1 MPDNRYYYFKDAKG
15 NRHTVNKAAFDN
27 DREGFAKAFPGAR
40 MEVIDRKT
48 GRRGDVDVKDAG
60 RVGDFGAHLFTG
72 QTVGR
77 EKYQPKTSLGKA
89 AQSVAQEKWGG
100 KESELVKGLREADA
114 LKRRDEEQMPIDYTK
129 PGAVK
134 QMVKQTRERQNVA
147 GQNVEQAGRQFTN
160 RERDRRNAPAF
171 DLGNEDV
178 NNSLVKTRGQLE
190 DEVEKSANNI
200 VAQSNGIGGMLDN
213 TIGDVF
219 GKVDKEAIDAF
230 RNTQAGGFDD
240 LGSSALA
247 NLYKRIDPEKVF
259 KELNTNVEKN
269 ISQWLTNPSVI
280 SQIDNAINESG
291 ISKEAY
297 VNNILVPQIMKRMN
311 EKFDQT
317 ELSRNMDKGMAQYYL
332 NGLGSNLTGTLMDI
346 LLKTKGTREYEA
358 RASAMTEEGLNPD
371 VNPNM
376 ADRVIRQT
384 VGFFGDTS
392 VFGPLGKAGAAV
404 TGKIFGNGV
413 AQTAR
418 IANSTLG
425 GRIARM
431 AGSGM
436 VSQGVTGVLY
446 GSTNAAVQ
454 NYSTGDDTS
463 IGNTV
468 KLMAMGG
475 LSEGAS
481 WATMGG
487 IGGAVGAGIYN
498 VSGVKRIPAKA
509 FQLAMEGI
517 GMHMGGNVAKTIEG
531 HDTDWLSVE
540 GNLEA
545 CANVVALKLTHARLP
560 KRQEKDG
567 VKESYLDVVA
577 RNIKSLMTSD
587 GQRAAFGGYTFTNEE
602 KEQLFGSA
610 SAPKRNESIYG
621 YDVHDNPLTRKESL
635 TSWAMRAKKTAAKG
649 KGEKDTDAE
658 FVKTAYDEIMADNTI
673 PWDTKAKFSALVMGT
688 VPSER
693 PMMENCRIEGGSVNE
708 YSKNGEL
715 LSKNSFKSIDERNS
729 IIYSLNL
736 KREDQRLSNAYG
748 AAQIKDEKTAQ
759 TTLEAVAEANG
770 MTAEQLKTA
779 MDKQPLRRSEEEQN
793 ACVALRKAY
802 EDEQFVPGTLH
813 AEQSNTEG
821 KDVVEENGLGTETPN
836 NEAVAEVL
844 GDLTKAEDALQTAM
858 DGNDVL
864 KEEYER
870 MQKAGMSNPQ
880 IYMELFNSGLTQEQL
895 APLADY
901 INALSKAQGMFKG
914 TQDKI
919 VETTQKHVGQWSYK
933 DELNGEKQNGEQMLF
948 VKDNK
953 GRVLIVGAGDVAFD
967 NEGRARE
974 SVGDM
979 LSVLDPATME
989 MDFVS
994 KKDVQLD
1001 HTEKTEDYAKNYQTM
1016 LEVKNS
1022 EVYAQNE
1029 QQKQMEKKPE
1039 NLPKGRKQVVR
1050 SLSLLDK
1057 VSSPKDKLNEIR
1069 RIEQNVELGEKGA
1082 ITPEEQAHVDEVLAE
1097 LKEQGY
1103 EMDNEGI
1110 VGSEFRN
1117 NGRNDIIV
1125 DNASVIEPGDPRY
1138 DKLEDGQTV
1147 IDKIIKPKILKD
1159 GKIYQPATV
1168 TIMFRADTS
1177 VSERLYE
1184 AKRELAGML
1193 KADES
1198 NEIVQRKIAE
1208 TKAEIAELEKKKA
1221 EELASKPQQNP
1232 TNAGYEIAKTLK
1244 EKIGG
1249 SLSEEEATNLV
1260 GEMESRAEEAHDMPL
1275 TPENWEAEFGEDG
1288 KVQTPL
1294 GEVKMGKNQLVK
1306 LFERGRSKEFGMIKP
1321 TLSDPDVVIEVP
1333 SEAKDGKAERD
1344 TSLLFIKTFK
1354 KPNGEKVYYFKSVT
1368 IKKDG
1373 IEISISS
1380 HYDRRKRVEEALK
1393 NGKLL
1398 YLKQGDAQTEQ
1409 SQLPV
1414 SGTTFRE
1421 IIAGL
1426 NGKDSNN
1433 SANGNG
1439 NNETLTFADGSPVPM
1454 KKDSKNR
1461 DTADYSQMTPEQGA
1475 EWIKTRFGEN
1485 ADGFVDGRIKRAE
1498 KAVKAAEKIKVD
1510 LSGEEEDVAEAL
1522 AARKTAI
1529 ESAEK
1534 ELNYFTAVKN
1544 VMKQVEAAEAAAGG
1558 EGATGNRYEQW
1569 RKDGYHIGEGGVR
1582 YDRQKKED
1590 MTGVYGKD
1598 VKVDFTPTVGV
1609 NGRAKVVEV
1618 DSVQA
1623 SHVNGQVNPMHF
1635 GPDWQP
1641 KDRTDDAS
1649 KAGQDQ
1655 ALKNFDPEKI
1665 TGDGNAFIGSSPSVN
1680 ERHEAIQGNN
1690 RVEILRRLYDEQPE
1704 KAAQYKQWLIDH
1716 AEEYGLDAA
1725 EIAKMKKPILVNEL
1739 PVDDAKALELGQ
1751 YRASDFESGGKEL
1764 PRTSVVINRLGD
1776 KMQNVANIML
1786 RQGTLPEDAKMSDL
1800 VSQNATKVLDYL
1812 VKEGVVSATEEQ
1824 TLRKDSTAMRQ
1835 WMGELLKT
1843 GLFEGDKETEAAFNQ
1858 LPDNARRAVLATY
1871 LRDAKSGDE
1880 AKIKRSL
1887 QRSFEAYSRM
1897 MNNPAFVNAKN
1908 VEEARAA
1915 VSAEIE
1921 KGNNSL
1927 FGEEPIRELFSNFE
1941 LELAALYKGLKDQKT
1956 LTGLLNKYFDAV
1968 QGDKV
1973 SNRQLEIGEEPR
1985 DAISKEEALKEVFGL
2000 HESKPAETQN
2010 QVDKAV
2016 KNIATEITKKTGI
2029 EVVTDEKEAEEV
2041 IRESEETDSDLKYH
2055 KETDEATLEE
2065 LENGETVKVYRAMQ
2079 VIDGKLY
2086 PPMAAAVNGKRV
2098 EANEL
2103 GTWIRADENP
2113 DLAIPDIDPKTKE
2126 QKVDKKTGELKWKF
2140 KLDKGGKDA
2149 TGKKATD
2156 IPAAYNPYWHTSRS
2170 PLNDQF
2176 KSAWIRPNIV
2186 VVECEVPVSELSS
2199 GYRAERAKDAVG
2211 EVDWK
2216 SGVVSGEVYKQ
2227 TGRAR
2232 KVILSRWCKPVRV
2245 LSDAEVAQRAKE
2257 FVGDAKV
2264 EIPENV
2270 LTPRQRIE
2278 FEKAGFKIGAPEKG
2292 VKKSDQI
2299 LEALKRG
2306 LQIDNEIKEHR
2317 SRWAGGEVVGMK
2329 QLPDKL
2335 HTDPDMLWNEISQ
2348 YHGDYI
2354 TRKLEKV
2361 PEDGT
2366 VKFFSAHDGKWYF
2379 YSVDKNHTITLF
2391 DAVEA
2396 SRENYELFKDKLKK
2410 YGFDGTTKAVRE
2422 DMQETG
2428 YTGRT
2433 NSDKL
2438 ESFIRPGLERGDR
2451 LGNGRSWRESGADRR
2466 GMAGETDGTQLEGNS
2481 EKQGEVKYFRTANG
2495 EVYGFTD
2502 GEKIY
2507 LDTRKMKPETP
2518 LHEYAHLWCDM
2529 LRKVNPKEWENVKK
2543 LFDKVEG
2550 LKEEVKKLYPELEGD
2565 ALYEEMITTYS
2576 GREGTK
2582 KLEDVVRKL
2591 AAEEGKSVT
2600 ESAKAQGF
2608 LAKVKEALTKY
2619 WKGVAD
2625 VLGIHF
2631 TTAEEVADKV
2641 LADWA
2646 KGVDPLESEEG
2657 RVKSEESDTKVEG
2670 EKPPKTNPLAWMA
2683 HTAEMFKDEQVQKA
2697 REELTA
2703 AKESGDA
2710 SDIKRATEE
2719 LKGLMD
2725 AKLRGNG
2732 IGLVERRRIIGRE
2745 IGKILGEEAGKAEAE
2760 KIDKPWA
2767 DMEFDEQVA
2776 ETEKKPL
2783 DADEIKNSDCDGV
2796 DKANAVAYLN
2806 GDKNIINTLSY
2817 LTVYDNVRNRE
2828 RDSVPS
2834 SGTEDGT
2841 QLDAADNAGGEGL
2854 GRTDSR
2860 PQGVDSGQLGRTEG
2874 DGNPERGESVQ
2885 SGERV
2890 SGGESGE
2897 VHATAAVGEQGG
2909 EQVHGGASGVEPV
2922 SAGGAKPRGSRGV
2935 RGEGRDVRE
2944 RGNEGSGNFSDEKAG
2959 EATGGRGI
2967 DSRNLSTVE
2976 QIDKEISD
2984 TQSLVDDLFNSLFD
2998 GRTKGSIISD
3008 RTNAS
3013 IIPLASDHLLGK
3025 LGINKQKMAVYKQLI
3040 PALTKLGYLHIK
3052 KGVVKLNDWID
3063 AMKGSFGGHLTKLG
3077 LSDEEVYDYIKNMWN
3092 SNIEVDGVTHKLS
3105 EWASILGTERMK
3117 KEIATP
3123 NAEKYKR
3130 QVAAEPIKVKVG
3142 DIKNIEE
3149 TLPFLL
3155 PQQHEDVLRA
3165 ETQFFGNE
3173 HADREHAY
3181 GKGYMFTNGTGT
3193 GKTYTGLGIAKR
3205 LVKQGKGR
3213 ILIVTPSQKK
3223 VSDWIKDGHNLNMEI
3238 RDLDSI
3244 AKERGT
3250 TATTE
3255 SGEGVVITTF
3265 ANFGVNKKL
3274 LETKWDAV
3282 IYDESHR
3289 IMENKNGA
3297 ETARSMQHYMMTNR
3311 SENHCFLRL
3320 QETNKDYQKM
3330 KDLGEQFDAE
3340 RGKEV
3345 KRIQDEYKASHPS
3358 ATNRDVTYATSRM
3371 LPKEIQNFTPG
3382 DYASFPKLGKIHG
3395 EYKKAF
3401 SHYVN
3406 EVKPKLEAQAKNEW
3420 KDTKTIFLSATPFN
3434 TRENLDYVEGY
3445 IFKYPESDERGMS
3458 GRTQFYLN
3466 HFGAAYK
3473 YRYHRLE
3480 QSTSNPEAVAK
3491 QEIAFSDYLQDTLGT
3506 MSGRI
3511 IDSPYDYSRDFPTV
3525 SPDHAEQ
3532 FNQAVQD
3539 AVRGHGVLADAYRK
3553 TIGDYTY
3560 GSALFETMK
3569 VANIIERIKAH
3580 LNAGRKVVIFHR
3592 RVETKEPLKP
3602 PFASMLEQANRLIAM
3617 MKPGEEQKKAI
3628 KAVSE
3633 YRKKYADLLEWE
3645 QTLDYSMPREQIAKV
3660 FGKNNV
3666 LFFSGKESS
3675 KVKDKAVDTFND
3687 DDSGKNI
3694 IVIQEASG
3702 KEGISL
3708 HDKTGEHQRVC
3719 ITLALPQSP
3728 ITALQIEGRTYR
3740 IGNKSNAIFEYPIL
3754 GLNSE
3759 MMLFGEKFNNQVST
3773 TENLALGSKARSLRD
3788 SFAKGIL
3795 EHSGIVPIE
3804 QQGVGGKEFDA
3815 PKEQNADP
3823 YDDAVLDYYS
3833 NQKLN
3838 SRNREGVDYFPTP
3851 EPLGY
3856 KMMEWANM
3864 GEGDTVL
3871 EPSAGHGAI
3880 ARYAPK
3886 GNQMVAIEPSQSL
3899 FTKLQLKAGGLGR
3912 KFQNTIFE
3920 NYDISNKHDVVVM
3933 NPPFGTAGATAI
3945 AHLGK
3950 AFKHL
3955 EEGGRVVALIPR
3967 GSTDKKF
3974 EKWIEGEKTAVMRAE
3989 VALPDIVF
3997 KQAGTNVVCRVVVV
4011 DKISNEAMRAKA
4023 GSVEKWDLGGHYD
4036 KIEDFFEDL
4045 RDVEMPDRII
4055 DTNAIMMKKS
4065 KQTAKD
4071 LKELKDVTV
4080 NLNEH
4085 GINVHVR
4092 GDRNDYSIMFD
4103 LGEYNA
4109 EQRKSILSGT
4119 YERFEEYERY
4129 TRDETSQAVIAELK
4143 KLTCKLAGMTEEEMQ
4158 RYLKKKYEGK
4168 GVMYRIEHAA
4178 EVYNK
4183 ANTHYR
4189 MELGNTFS
4197 DSKEHFDA
4205 VRDRAVEEKGIVMP
4219 NLNKEKVKVVEVEK
4233 HGFEG
4238 DSKGAIEEAR
4248 TWAKDNLVTTNKQ
4261 DLPTMR
4267 DGTPYTISKKAVE
4280 KYLSLSAVSKSDD
4293 LGVHLSVLPKLT
4305 DVIHESIEAEIHADY
4320 KKGEDGTRSVE
4331 NGYGEGVLV
4340 HRLYGAV
4347 EIDGKMYRVKTTMQE
4362 FRGGEEN
4369 KPHSY
4374 EVTKIEL
4381 LDSPGKRENP
4391 DRPPL
4396 VSSNNSIDNKIE
4408 LPDTPGTA
4416 VLPDSSPLDTTPS
4429 NSKNITSEGSEKAN
4443 ESDSLPLNSATN
4455 GYISTAKLLQGVEK
4469 SYDSG
4474 KKLLDES
4481 KDLTDGET
4489 LFRKEED
4496 KSGYASLGLSKPT
4509 EPLADGASAHTV
4521 SERIGKAIDKAA
4533 ERTGGKVKMVNSVEE
4548 IENEQVR
4555 KDIENG
4561 KQVTGW
4567 YDEKTGEVHL
4577 YMPNIHDSY
4586 TAEKTIWHETVG
4598 HKGMRGLL
4606 GEKFNDYMRGLWM
4619 DLDNPINAELRAYVK
4634 EKMNMNHLGFYD
4646 AIEEFIAKSAE
4657 DGKGEPG
4664 FWNYIKNKVT
4674 DALHEI
4680 GYRVSPNVKDVK
4692 YMLWLAKNVQKKGN
4706 DPWWKMRADAVKW
4719 KIEHENVSSIIEEN
4733 GMMYD
4738 NNGKKHGLLDLN
4750 KKDFDEATDGRVHY
4764 RTSPMTASKIE
4775 EYNRRLSTKWY
4786 AFKESTVDDM
4796 QSLQEAMQIISGV
4809 KDAYTDIPSAF
4820 NPLLCHNRMG
4830 SMVMQMCERYDREY
4844 TEPLGDAF
4852 KKVVSAM
4859 PGKDGAEQT
4868 RNANLY
4874 FIKKHGLERNRV
4886 LFVRDKIR
4894 EERKVKSEESNSID
4908 TLEAAWNGEK
4918 NDLGQKLRSGQ
4929 IDLREYYRQMDE
4941 WIVQN
4946 IDKDFKAEEHDY
4958 SGMHGIYDVKKG
4970 EEYDDVNVID
4980 EVMSTE
4986 SQLGAEL
4993 VKSFWDA
5000 KKKATDFTIDQ
5011 EYANGFKDKNE
5022 RDHLKEMFDWY
5033 VPLRKFDETVAEDVY
5048 GYISGGDTKNEI
5060 GSVIEKASG
5069 RESLSDVNV
5078 LAQISALAKSSIMN
5092 GGKNV
5097 EKQHFMRF
5105 VEVYEKGDAK
5115 DRIFVEIKP
5124 WVEKHTVDG
5133 NEVWE
5138 EVMPN
5143 IPENS
5148 TQEQINEILNT
5159 FETTMKAK
5167 QAKGEAKIAR
5177 RKSDIGY
5184 KFERS
5189 SDMNQHIVNVYVNG
5203 RVRRFVC
5210 QGNPRAAQ
5218 AINGLLRDS
5227 GTRNWATEKSAKLN
5241 RICAQLNTSLN
5252 PDFISSNLMRDLTFA
5267 SANLTKEGMGY
5278 TWDFCMEYAKNWGS
5292 MVRRKDGNF
5301 DGGYLGMFR
5310 RYKEGRLDTNN
5321 QKERWFKEFMDNGG
5335 ETGFV
5340 SLKKYEDIIKEY
5352 ENLVKTGNKD
5362 GDRWLMKK
5370 LKEGGA
5376 LVELAN
5382 EVVENV
5388 ARYSTYCVSR
5398 KRGRSIGK
5406 SIYDAKEV
5414 SSNFNRHG
5422 SGDAV
5427 KSLKTEYDGK
5437 TNTAFRKSV
5446 GWFNSYMKNQTM
5458 FYNAGVQGANLFAK
5472 NIKHAPKTA
5481 AIAFGAMPFGLNIAV
5496 ALLNQLLISQEDE
5509 KKRNGVK
5516 NPYAELPE
5524 WKRRNNLCIYW
5535 GGGKFKTIPMG
5546 IELRAFYGL
5555 GDIAAGYMV
5564 DESLKSDTPIGF
5576 DVIGQMAQLVPA
5588 SDFLGHHSPSSGI
5601 KESLEDVALS
5611 LTPTV
5616 AKPELELA
5624 FNRNWTGRPIYRD
5637 KDYLDRAPRWKSA
5650 YDNTNDVYMTINKW
5664 ANKTFNG
5671 IDDTNEDLKGS
5682 GMMADAADFFTA
5694 PYGLQHIVEGYTGG
5708 TGATIGRTY
5717 QTGKSLVNGVV
5728 SGIKDD
5734 KDFKEGFKKEWKN
5747 VDPNSIPFYRVFN
5760 YTPKEGNDM
5769 QRTKSKWYNYVNEL
5783 EQLKYNKRQLKTNTS
5798 DVVMNIHNAATKYKL
5813 SKTKEGKMLK
5823 IYEAADKYIT
5833 TKNKLLKRAKD
5844 QTVINSINEDINRK
5858 MQEAVADL
5866 DRISDD

>member
-1 MPDNRYYYFKDAKG
+1 MA
-15 NRHTVNKAAFDN
+15 
-27 DREGFAKAFPGAR
+27 
-40 MEVIDRKT
+40 IDRSKLQRMYKLMADNGYTQDYNTFEKKFT
-48 GRRGDVDVKDAG
+48 GDSNYANRKAVYD
-60 RVGDFGAHLFTG
+60 LFTKNG
-72 QTVGR
+72 ADLGGSYEEFMRKLQKPRAT
-77 EKYQPKTSLGKA
+77 KPQQQPKTALGRA
-89 AQSVAQEKWGG
+89 QQSVAQQKWGG
-100 KESELVKGLREADA
+100 YGGAVTPMQNDSELVRGLKNADA
-114 LKRRDEEQMPIDYTK
+114 AQRLQAPVSYTK

-134 QMVKQTRERQNVA
+134 QMVKQTRERQHVV

-171 DLGNEDV
+171 DFGNEDV
-178 NNSLVKTRGQLE
+178 NNNLVKTRGQLE
-190 DEVEKSANNI
+190 KDMEKSGTKLVDDEFSKYI
-200 VAQSNGIGGMLDN
+200 S
-213 TIGDVF
+213 DVF
-219 GKVDKEAIDAF
+219 KKEDEAAFERGQNAALNVIASSPSNAVFNTTRARNEEMSPEKRLSNITNEIESNIHNLFSSPKTAERINAEAARLGVSPDEYIEHTLVPSLMNKVSSDFDKTELKSLLPSGAIETILMH
-230 RNTQAGGFDD
+230 TQNSMTG
-240 LGSSALA
+240 ALA
-247 NLYKRIDPEKVF
+247 SMGLMTK
-259 KELNTNVEKN
+259 
-269 ISQWLTNPSVI
+269 SQRQYGQRALSETLEGNNPKYNPGLGTRVAGS
-280 SQIDNAINESG
+280 
-291 ISKEAY
+291 
-297 VNNILVPQIMKRMN
+297 
-311 EKFDQT
+311 T
-317 ELSRNMDKGMAQYYL
+317 LSFMMDMTPIGMAE
-332 NGLGSNLTGTLMDI
+332 
-346 LLKTKGTREYEA
+346 KPA
-358 RASAMTEEGLNPD
+358 
-371 VNPNM
+371 
-376 ADRVIRQT
+376 
-384 VGFFGDTS
+384 
-392 VFGPLGKAGAAV
+392 AAV
-404 TGKIFGNGV
+404 AGKLFGNGV
-413 AQTAR
+413 AQAAR
-418 IANSTLG
+418 IANTSLV
-425 GRIARM
+425 GRIGRM
-431 AGSGM
+431 AAAGA
-436 VSQGVTGVLY
+436 VSQGITGVLY
-446 GSTNAAVQ
+446 NSTNAAVQ

-468 KLMAMGG
+468 KMMAMGG

-487 IGGAVGAGIYN
+487 IGGVVGAGIYN

-517 GMHMGGNVAKTIEG
+517 GMHIGGNVAKTIEG
-531 HDTDWLSVE
+531 HDTDWTSIE

-560 KRQEKDG
+560 KRQSKDG
-567 VKESYLDVVA
+567 VKESYLDMVA
-577 RNIKSLMTSD
+577 RNINGLMTSD

-621 YDVHDNPLTRKESL
+621 YDAHNNPLTRKESL

-649 KGEKDTDAE
+649 KGEELYKDTDAE

-688 VPSER
+688 VPSAR
-693 PMMENCRIEGGSVNE
+693 PMMENCRIEGGSLNE

-729 IIYSLNL
+729 IIYSLNM

-759 TTLEAVAEANG
+759 ATLEAVAEANG
-770 MTAEQLKTA
+770 MTAEQLKAA
-779 MDKQPLRRSEEEQN
+779 MDKQPLRRSDEEQN

-836 NEAVAEVL
+836 NEAASEVL
-844 GDLTKAEDALQTAM
+844 GDLTKTEDALQAAM
-858 DGNDVL
+858 DSNDVL

-933 DELNGEKQNGEQMLF
+933 GELNGEKQNGEQMVF

-967 NEGRARE
+967 GEGRVRD
-974 SVGDM
+974 GDM
-979 LSVLDPATME
+979 LTVYDPATRE
-989 MDFVS
+989 MDFVHA
-994 KKDVQLD
+994 KDVTLER
-1001 HTEKTEDYAKNYQTM
+1001 TASSEEYAKDYQRQ
-1016 LEVKNS
+1016 LEELNS
-1022 EVYAQNE
+1022 TVYAEMQSGGE
-1029 QQKQMEKKPE
+1029 EGQP
-1039 NLPKGRKQVVR
+1039 
-1050 SLSLLDK
+1050 SLTEPAEPTEP
-1057 VSSPKDKLNEIR
+1057 V
-1069 RIEQNVELGEKGA
+1069 GEKET
-1082 ITPEEQAHVDEVLAE
+1082 TP
-1097 LKEQGY
+1097 
-1103 EMDNEGI
+1103 
-1110 VGSEFRN
+1110 
-1117 NGRNDIIV
+1117 
-1125 DNASVIEPGDPRY
+1125 
-1138 DKLEDGQTV
+1138 
-1147 IDKIIKPKILKD
+1147 
-1159 GKIYQPATV
+1159 
-1168 TIMFRADTS
+1168 
-1177 VSERLYE
+1177 
-1184 AKRELAGML
+1184 
-1193 KADES
+1193 
-1198 NEIVQRKIAE
+1198 
-1208 TKAEIAELEKKKA
+1208 
-1221 EELASKPQQNP
+1221 
-1232 TNAGYEIAKTLK
+1232 
-1244 EKIGG
+1244 
-1249 SLSEEEATNLV
+1249 V
-1260 GEMESRAEEAHDMPL
+1260 GEE
-1275 TPENWEAEFGEDG
+1275 
-1288 KVQTPL
+1288 
-1294 GEVKMGKNQLVK
+1294 
-1306 LFERGRSKEFGMIKP
+1306 
-1321 TLSDPDVVIEVP
+1321 
-1333 SEAKDGKAERD
+1333 
-1344 TSLLFIKTFK
+1344 
-1354 KPNGEKVYYFKSVT
+1354 
-1368 IKKDG
+1368 
-1373 IEISISS
+1373 
-1380 HYDRRKRVEEALK
+1380 
-1393 NGKLL
+1393 
-1398 YLKQGDAQTEQ
+1398 
-1409 SQLPV
+1409 PV
-1414 SGTTFRE
+1414 
-1421 IIAGL
+1421 A
-1426 NGKDSNN
+1426 
-1433 SANGNG
+1433 
-1439 NNETLTFADGSPVPM
+1439 TFADGTPVPM
-1454 KKDSKNR
+1454 MKDSKDR
-1461 DTADYSQMTPEQGA
+1461 ETADYSQMTAEQGA

-1498 KAVKAAEKIKVD
+1498 KAVKAAEKMKVD
-1510 LSGEEEDVAEAL
+1510 FSGEEEDVAEAL
-1522 AARKTAI
+1522 ASRKAAI

-1544 VMKQVEAAEAAAGG
+1544 VMKQTKAAESAAGG

-1641 KDRTDDAS
+1641 KDRTDIAS
-1649 KAGQDQ
+1649 KTGQDK
-1655 ALKNFDPEKI
+1655 ALANFDPEKI

-1786 RQGTLPEDAKMSDL
+1786 RQGILPEDAKMSDL

-1871 LRDAKSGDE
+1871 LRDAKSGDA
-1880 AKIKRSL
+1880 AKIKQNL

-1927 FGEEPIRELFSNFE
+1927 FGEEPVRELFSNFE
-1941 LELAALYKGLKDQKT
+1941 LELAVLYKGLKDQKT

-1985 DAISKEEALKEVFGL
+1985 EAISKEEALKEVFGL
-2000 HESKPAETQN
+2000 HESKPAETQR
-2010 QVDKAV
+2010 QVDKAIKIV
-2016 KNIATEITKKTGI
+2016 ATEITKKTGI

-2041 IRESEETDSDLKYH
+2041 LEKSENAIRE
-2055 KETDEATLEE
+2055 
-2065 LENGETVKVYRAMQ
+2065 N
-2079 VIDGKLY
+2079 
-2086 PPMAAAVNGKRV
+2086 
-2098 EANEL
+2098 
-2103 GTWIRADENP
+2103 
-2113 DLAIPDIDPKTKE
+2113 
-2126 QKVDKKTGELKWKF
+2126 
-2140 KLDKGGKDA
+2140 
-2149 TGKKATD
+2149 
-2156 IPAAYNPYWHTSRS
+2156 
-2170 PLNDQF
+2170 
-2176 KSAWIRPNIV
+2176 
-2186 VVECEVPVSELSS
+2186 
-2199 GYRAERAKDAVG
+2199 
-2211 EVDWK
+2211 
-2216 SGVVSGEVYKQ
+2216 
-2227 TGRAR
+2227 
-2232 KVILSRWCKPVRV
+2232 
-2245 LSDAEVAQRAKE
+2245 
-2257 FVGDAKV
+2257 
-2264 EIPENV
+2264 
-2270 LTPRQRIE
+2270 
-2278 FEKAGFKIGAPEKG
+2278 
-2292 VKKSDQI
+2292 
-2299 LEALKRG
+2299 
-2306 LQIDNEIKEHR
+2306 R

-2410 YGFDGTTKAVRE
+2410 YGFDGNTKTVR
-2422 DMQETG
+2422 DGMQEVG

-2433 NSDKL
+2433 DSDKY
-2438 ESFIRPGLERGDR
+2438 ESFLAAGVQRGDR
-2451 LGNGRSWRESGADRR
+2451 IRAGASERNEYDNRR

-2507 LDTRKMKPETP
+2507 LDTKKMKPETP

-2543 LFDKVEG
+2543 LFDEVEG
-2550 LKEEVKKLYPELEGD
+2550 LKEEVQKLYPELKDD

-2591 AAEEGKSVT
+2591 AAEDGKSVT

-2608 LAKVKEALTKY
+2608 LEKVKEALTKY

-2646 KGVDPLESEEG
+2646 KGVDPRESEEG
-2657 RVKSEESDTKVEG
+2657 KGKSEESYTKVEG
-2670 EKPPKTNPLAWMA
+2670 NEPSEASLGLPKPLGENGAAEQEGVEPSKTNPLAWLA

-2697 REELTA
+2697 KDGLVK

-2710 SDIKRATEE
+2710 EEIKRATADMKQAMET
-2719 LKGLMD
+2719 
-2725 AKLRGNG
+2725 KLRGNG

-2760 KIDKPWA
+2760 KIDKPW
-2767 DMEFDEQVA
+2767 EQMDLEEREAVSSKNPLT
-2776 ETEKKPL
+2776 ETEINELTSEENRELIPAAL
-2783 DADEIKNSDCDGV
+2783 
-2796 DKANAVAYLN
+2796 AYLR
-2806 GDKNIINTLSY
+2806 GDKGNIINAISY
-2817 LTVYDNVRNRE
+2817 FKIWNDVRSRHENVPDN
-2828 RDSVPS
+2828 
-2834 SGTEDGT
+2834 SGAKDGT
-2841 QLDAADNAGGEGL
+2841 QLDAPNTGGSQELGL
-2854 GRTDSR
+2854 GRGRESGR
-2860 PQGVDSGQLGRTEG
+2860 PDEPVDRGA
-2874 DGNPERGESVQ
+2874 GNEAAP
-2885 SGERV
+2885 GERN
-2890 SGGESGE
+2890 SREGNQNDTTLS
-2897 VHATAAVGEQGG
+2897 AGEQGNKQG
-2909 EQVHGGASGVEPV
+2909 EGNTSRMGTVPA
-2922 SAGGAKPRGSRGV
+2922 RGSDTRG
-2935 RGEGRDVRE
+2935 GGRL
-2944 RGNEGSGNFSDEKAG
+2944 GNEGNVPKRGGQGGGNRPLDPNAGRKPTAKQGTHFPDSTSERLKQERAEYEQKKKDFWERWKKAG
-2959 EATGGRGI
+2959 QGYMKISLTPFKAL
-2967 DSRNLSTVE
+2967 NLSPE
-2976 QIDKEISD
+2976 QIEMLPELFKMHLNGAVLKIKEGIYK
-2984 TQSLVDDLFNSLFD
+2984 FNEWKAAMRAEEGEEL
-2998 GRTKGSIISD
+2998 
-3008 RTNAS
+3008 
-3013 IIPLASDHLLGK
+3013 
-3025 LGINKQKMAVYKQLI
+3025 KMI
-3040 PALTKLGYLHIK
+3040 
-3052 KGVVKLNDWID
+3052 
-3063 AMKGSFGGHLTKLG
+3063 G
-3077 LSDEEVYDYIKNMWN
+3077 LSDDDIDRFIEDYWN
-3092 SNIEVDGVTHKLS
+3092 TPYQMDGETHTIGEWAGIHGNEKLRNKLS
-3105 EWASILGTERMK
+3105 EPL
-3117 KEIATP
+3117 
-3123 NAEKYKR
+3123 NDKYQR
-3130 QVAAEPIKVKVG
+3130 QVDAEPIKVKIG
-3142 DIKNIEE
+3142 DKKNIEE
-3149 TLPFLL
+3149 TLPYLL
-3155 PQQHEDVLRA
+3155 PQQQEDVLRA

-3193 GKTYTGLGIAKR
+3193 GKTFTGLGVAKR

-3223 VSDWIKDGHNLNMEI
+3223 VSDWIKDGRNLNMEI

-3289 IMENKNGA
+3289 IMENKNGT
-3297 ETARSMQHYMMTNR
+3297 ETARSMQHYMVTNR

-3330 KDLGEQFDAE
+3330 KSLGERFDAE

-3358 ATNRDVTYATSRM
+3358 ATPRDVAYATSRM
-3371 LPKEIQNFTPG
+3371 LPKERNGFTPG
-3382 DYASFPKLGKIHG
+3382 DYASFPKLGKIHA
-3395 EYKKAF
+3395 EFVKAL
-3401 SHYVN
+3401 SHYTN
-3406 EVKPKLEAQAKNEW
+3406 EVEPKLKAQAKNEW

-3434 TRENLDYVEGY
+3434 TRENLDYAEGY
-3445 IFKYPESDERGMS
+3445 IFKYPEVEKGGRIS
-3458 GRTQFYLN
+3458 GRTQFYLD

-3473 YRYHRLE
+3473 FRYNRLE

-3491 QEIAFSDYLQDTLGT
+3491 QEIEFSDYLQHTLGT

-3525 SPDHAEQ
+3525 SPDHAEE

-3539 AVRGHGVLADAYRK
+3539 AVRGHGVLADAYRR
-3553 TIGDYTY
+3553 TIGDYNY

-3580 LNAGRKVVIFHR
+3580 LDAGRKVVIFHR

-3602 PFASMLEQANRLIAM
+3602 PFASMLEQANRSIAL

-3628 KAVSE
+3628 QAVKDF
-3633 YRKKYADLLEWE
+3633 RKKYADLLEWE

-3660 FGKNNV
+3660 FGKDKV
-3666 LFFSGKESS
+3666 LFFSGKEST
-3675 KVKDKAVDTFND
+3675 KAKDKAVDTFNS

-3708 HDKTGEHQRVC
+3708 HDTTGKHQRVC

-3759 MMLFGEKFNNQVST
+3759 MMLFGQKFNNQVST
-3773 TENLALGSKARSLRD
+3773 TENLALGSQARSLRD
-3788 SFAKGIL
+3788 SFANGIL
-3795 EHSGIVPIE
+3795 EHSGVVPID

-3815 PKEQNADP
+3815 PKDQSTDGFDN
-3823 YDDAVLDYYS
+3823 AVLDYYS

-3920 NYDISNKHDVVVM
+3920 NYDISNKHDVVVT

-3989 VALPDIVF
+3989 VELPDIVF

-4065 KQTAKD
+4065 KQTVKD
-4071 LKELKDVTV
+4071 LKELKNVTV
-4080 NLNEH
+4080 DFNEG
-4085 GINVHVR
+4085 GINVRVR
-4092 GDRNDYSIMFD
+4092 GDWNDYSIPFD
-4103 LGEYNA
+4103 MDGYSA
-4109 EQRKSILSGT
+4109 EQKKKFLAST
-4119 YERFEEYERY
+4119 YETFEQQERQ
-4129 TRDETSQAVIAELK
+4129 TRNETSQAVLAELK
-4143 KLTCKLAGMTEEEMQ
+4143 KLTCKLADMTEEEMQ

-4205 VRDRAVEEKGIVMP
+4205 VRDRAVKEKGIVMP

-4233 HGFEG
+4233 HGFG
-4238 DSKGAIEEAR
+4238 SKERETLNNAKAWAIS
-4248 TWAKDNLVTTNKQ
+4248 NLVTTGKQ
-4261 DLPTMR
+4261 ELPTMR
-4267 DGTPYTISKKAVE
+4267 DGTTYTISKKAID
-4280 KYLSLSAVSKSDD
+4280 KYLSESAVKKSENLDT
-4293 LGVHLSVLPKLT
+4293 HLSVLSKLK
-4305 DVIHESIEAEIHADY
+4305 DVIHESIEAEIHPDY
-4320 KKGEDGTRSVE
+4320 KKGEDGLRSVE

-4347 EIDGKMYRVKTTMQE
+4347 EIGGKMYRVKTTMQE

-4391 DRPPL
+4391 DRPP
-4396 VSSNNSIDNKIE
+4396 SDAPNNSID
-4408 LPDTPGTA
+4408 
-4416 VLPDSSPLDTTPS
+4416 
-4429 NSKNITSEGSEKAN
+4429 
-4443 ESDSLPLNSATN
+4443 
-4455 GYISTAKLLQGVEK
+4455 TAKLLQGVEK

-4481 KDLTDGET
+4481 KNLTDGET
-4489 LFRKEED
+4489 FFRKESD
-4496 KSGYASLGLSKPT
+4496 KSGYVSLGLSKPT
-4509 EPLADGASAHTV
+4509 EPVAEGASAPSV
-4521 SERIGKAIDKAA
+4521 SERIGKAIDKAVKQ
-4533 ERTGGKVKMVNSVEE
+4533 TGGKVKMVNSVEE
-4548 IENEQVR
+4548 IGNEEVR
-4555 KDIENG
+4555 RDIENG

-4586 TAEKTIWHETVG
+4586 TAEKTVWHETVG

-4606 GEKFNDYMRGLWM
+4606 GDKFNDYMRDLWM

-4646 AIEEFIAKSAE
+4646 AIEEFIAESAE
-4657 DGKGEPG
+4657 KGKGEPG

-4680 GYRVSPNVKDVK
+4680 GYRISPNVKDVK

-4719 KIEHENVSSIIEEN
+4719 KIEHENVSSVIEEN

-4750 KKDFDEATDGRVHY
+4750 KKDFDEATDGHVHY

-4820 NPLLCHNRMG
+4820 NPLQCHNRMG

-4844 TEPLGDAF
+4844 TAPLGDTF

-4886 LFVRDKIR
+4886 LFVRDWFRKM
-4894 EERKVKSEESNSID
+4894 ETTEGADAEGLDNLDKAWKGERS
-4908 TLEAAWNGEK
+4908 
-4918 NDLGQKLRSGQ
+4918 DLRRALDSGQ

-4946 IDKDFKAEEHDY
+4946 LDKDFKAEEHDY

-4970 EEYDDVNVID
+4970 EEYDDANVID

-4986 SQLGAEL
+4986 SQLGADL

-5078 LAQISALAKSSIMN
+5078 LAQISALAKSSIIN

-5105 VEVYEKGDAK
+5105 VQVYEKGDAK

-5241 RICAQLNTSLN
+5241 RICAQLNTSIN

-5427 KSLKTEYDGK
+5427 KSLKTEHDGK

-5734 KDFKEGFKKEWKN
+5734 KGFKEGFKKEWKN

-5833 TKNKLLKRAKD
+5833 AKNKLLKRAKD

-5866 DRISDD
+5866 DRIED

>member
-72 QTVGR
+72 QTVRR

-129 PGAVK
+129 PDAMK
-134 QMVKQTRERQNVA
+134 QMLGRTHREQQTLDRRI
-147 GQNVEQAGRQFTN
+147 EQAGREAGKEVMKPL
-160 RERDRRNAPAF
+160 REKEARLKTPVVDTGDANVNAHVINTQEQAERQLVESGLEF
-171 DLGNEDV
+171 ANKHLDDYVSDNILNEF
-178 NNSLVKTRGQLE
+178 KTATAKGAAAESALSKASPFAYMAAGKAYNEALDPDKLLKHLQEKANADIAKVLSQPKMQE
-190 DEVEKSANNI
+190 EIGLKAAAYGISPEEYVEKSLIPGLQAKL
-200 VAQSNGIGGMLDN
+200 AAD
-213 TIGDVF
+213 F
-219 GKVDKEAIDAF
+219 DK
-230 RNTQAGGFDD
+230 
-240 LGSSALA
+240 S
-247 NLYKRIDPEKVF
+247 
-259 KELNTNVEKN
+259 
-269 ISQWLTNPSVI
+269 
-280 SQIDNAINESG
+280 
-291 ISKEAY
+291 
-297 VNNILVPQIMKRMN
+297 
-311 EKFDQT
+311 
-317 ELSRNMDKGMAQYYL
+317 ELSRSMPKSTAEYILRGVNESMLGTIMSMGMTSKKQRQYAQQV
-332 NGLGSNLTGTLMDI
+332 M
-346 LLKTKGTREYEA
+346 
-358 RASAMTEEGLNPD
+358 AMTDNGENPD
-371 VNPNM
+371 VNPGM
-376 ADRVIRQT
+376 AARVARGT
-384 VGFFGDTS
+384 LGFVADAP
-392 VFGPLGKAGAAV
+392 VFGAAGKAGAAV
-404 TGKIFGNGV
+404 AGKVFGNGV

-418 IANSTLG
+418 IANSTIG

-468 KLMAMGG
+468 KVMAMGG

-517 GMHMGGNVAKTIEG
+517 GMHIGGNVAKTIEG
-531 HDTDWLSVE
+531 HDTDWTSIE

-560 KRQEKDG
+560 KRQSKDG
-567 VKESYLDVVA
+567 IKESYLDMVA
-577 RNIKSLMTSD
+577 RNINGLMTSD
-587 GQRAAFGGYTFTNEE
+587 GQRAAFGGYAFTNEE

-621 YDVHDNPLTRKESL
+621 YDAHNNPLTRKESL

-649 KGEKDTDAE
+649 KGEESYKDTDAE

-688 VPSER
+688 VPSAR
-693 PMMENCRIEGGSVNE
+693 PMMENCRIEGNSVNE

-729 IIYSLNL
+729 IIYSLNM

-759 TTLEAVAEANG
+759 ATLEAVAEANG
-770 MTAEQLKTA
+770 MTAEQLKAA
-779 MDKQPLRRSEEEQN
+779 MDKQPLRRSDEEQN

-836 NEAVAEVL
+836 NEAVAKVL
-844 GDLTKAEDALQTAM
+844 GDLTKTEDALQAAM

-919 VETTQKHVGQWSYK
+919 VETTQKYVGQWSYK
-933 DELNGEKQNGEQMLF
+933 GELNGEKQNGEQMVF

-967 NEGRARE
+967 GEGRVRD
-974 SVGDM
+974 GDM
-979 LSVLDPATME
+979 LTVYDPATRE
-989 MDFVS
+989 MDFVHA
-994 KKDVQLD
+994 KDVTLER
-1001 HTEKTEDYAKNYQTM
+1001 TTSSEEYAKDYQRQ
-1016 LEVKNS
+1016 LEELNS
-1022 EVYAQNE
+1022 TVYAEMQQQDGKPNE
-1029 QQKQMEKKPE
+1029 A
-1039 NLPKGRKQVVR
+1039 
-1050 SLSLLDK
+1050 SLSQTK
-1057 VSSPKDKLNEIR
+1057 PG
-1069 RIEQNVELGEKGA
+1069 EQPVGEEGNDASLGLTKPTKPVGEKET
-1082 ITPEEQAHVDEVLAE
+1082 TP
-1097 LKEQGY
+1097 
-1103 EMDNEGI
+1103 
-1110 VGSEFRN
+1110 
-1117 NGRNDIIV
+1117 
-1125 DNASVIEPGDPRY
+1125 
-1138 DKLEDGQTV
+1138 
-1147 IDKIIKPKILKD
+1147 
-1159 GKIYQPATV
+1159 
-1168 TIMFRADTS
+1168 
-1177 VSERLYE
+1177 
-1184 AKRELAGML
+1184 
-1193 KADES
+1193 
-1198 NEIVQRKIAE
+1198 
-1208 TKAEIAELEKKKA
+1208 
-1221 EELASKPQQNP
+1221 
-1232 TNAGYEIAKTLK
+1232 
-1244 EKIGG
+1244 
-1249 SLSEEEATNLV
+1249 V
-1260 GEMESRAEEAHDMPL
+1260 GEEPVA
-1275 TPENWEAEFGEDG
+1275 
-1288 KVQTPL
+1288 
-1294 GEVKMGKNQLVK
+1294 
-1306 LFERGRSKEFGMIKP
+1306 
-1321 TLSDPDVVIEVP
+1321 TL
-1333 SEAKDGKAERD
+1333 
-1344 TSLLFIKTFK
+1344 
-1354 KPNGEKVYYFKSVT
+1354 
-1368 IKKDG
+1368 
-1373 IEISISS
+1373 
-1380 HYDRRKRVEEALK
+1380 
-1393 NGKLL
+1393 
-1398 YLKQGDAQTEQ
+1398 
-1409 SQLPV
+1409 
-1414 SGTTFRE
+1414 
-1421 IIAGL
+1421 
-1426 NGKDSNN
+1426 
-1433 SANGNG
+1433 
-1439 NNETLTFADGSPVPM
+1439 ADGTPVPM
-1454 KKDSKNR
+1454 MKDSKGR
-1461 DTADYSQMTPEQGA
+1461 ETADYSQMTPEQGA
-1475 EWIKTRFGEN
+1475 EWMSSQFGEN
-1485 ADGFVDGRIKRAE
+1485 AEAAVDGQIKRAE
-1498 KAVKAAEKIKVD
+1498 KTLKDAEKIKVD
-1510 LSGEEEDVAEAL
+1510 YTGDLNDAKEAEAQKTMAVD
-1522 AARKTAI
+1522 AAK
-1529 ESAEK
+1529 K
-1534 ELNYFTAVKN
+1534 ELELYTNIKKAMTEKKVK
-1544 VMKQVEAAEAAAGG
+1544 AGMEKVSSVGSVG
-1558 EGATGNRYEQW
+1558 EVGSVGS
-1569 RKDGYHIGEGGVR
+1569 
-1582 YDRQKKED
+1582 
-1590 MTGVYGKD
+1590 
-1598 VKVDFTPTVGV
+1598 VGV
-1609 NGRAKVVEV
+1609 AR
-1618 DSVQA
+1618 
-1623 SHVNGQVNPMHF
+1623 
-1635 GPDWQP
+1635 
-1641 KDRTDDAS
+1641 
-1649 KAGQDQ
+1649 
-1655 ALKNFDPEKI
+1655 EK
-1665 TGDGNAFIGSSPSVN
+1665 
-1680 ERHEAIQGNN
+1680 
-1690 RVEILRRLYDEQPE
+1690 
-1704 KAAQYKQWLIDH
+1704 
-1716 AEEYGLDAA
+1716 
-1725 EIAKMKKPILVNEL
+1725 
-1739 PVDDAKALELGQ
+1739 
-1751 YRASDFESGGKEL
+1751 FESGLRVVGNK
-1764 PRTSVVINRLGD
+1764 RTRTLADGSKLRGHYEIVDADSLTPSHNANDGYKKSEGFPVNEEGMTINDRDYENDKQAQLVTDMIAMKYDGQAVDQVPVV
-1776 KMQNVANIML
+1776 
-1786 RQGTLPEDAKMSDL
+1786 TSD
-1800 VSQNATKVLDYL
+1800 
-1812 VKEGVVSATEEQ
+1812 GIVVDGNGRTMAGQ
-1824 TLRKDSTAMRQ
+1824 KA
-1835 WMGELLKT
+1835 
-1843 GLFEGDKETEAAFNQ
+1843 
-1858 LPDNARRAVLATY
+1858 
-1871 LRDAKSGDE
+1871 
-1880 AKIKRSL
+1880 
-1887 QRSFEAYSRM
+1887 
-1897 MNNPAFVNAKN
+1897 AKN
-1908 VEEARAA
+1908 GTD
-1915 VSAEIE
+1915 SAY
-1921 KGNNSL
+1921 L
-1927 FGEEPIRELFSNFE
+1927 
-1941 LELAALYKGLKDQKT
+1941 
-1956 LTGLLNKYFDAV
+1956 
-1968 QGDKV
+1968 
-1973 SNRQLEIGEEPR
+1973 
-1985 DAISKEEALKEVFGL
+1985 EALKENAENYGFTAEQIEQSGIKHPRLVLVSDEPMKYDTATFAKFNKNEKKAQGNTQQAVANSKKLSADEIGTIISEIEGSGSLDAFFNNPSAINSLLTRLVDKGVIGLNEVAGLREGEDKLSAAGKDFVKNLLLGSVFSENTIRMMGADAML
-2000 HESKPAETQN
+2000 KTKALNGIRAVTDNMKLGDYALMKEI
-2010 QVDKAV
+2010 DKAV
-2016 KNIATEITKKTGI
+2016 QLLYEARQGGSGVDAYLRTPAMFGENAADRYDPISQAIALALEGKVEDFRELMMAYNRNAAPYADANQTEMFGERPTKEDFVTEFLKLRNWEDYETRHSSKEGNGDAGSSEGTEPQARGGSEPTEGQREVNKAVKRIATEITKKTGI

-2257 FVGDAKV
+2257 FVGEAKV

-2270 LTPRQRIE
+2270 LTPKQRIE

-2292 VKKSDQI
+2292 VKKSEQI
-2299 LEALKRG
+2299 NEALKRG
-2306 LQIDNEIKEHR
+2306 LQIDNSVKE
-2317 SRWAGGEVVGMK
+2317 
-2329 QLPDKL
+2329 
-2335 HTDPDMLWNEISQ
+2335 
-2348 YHGDYI
+2348 
-2354 TRKLEKV
+2354 
-2361 PEDGT
+2361 
-2366 VKFFSAHDGKWYF
+2366 
-2379 YSVDKNHTITLF
+2379 
-2391 DAVEA
+2391 
-2396 SRENYELFKDKLKK
+2396 
-2410 YGFDGTTKAVRE
+2410 
-2422 DMQETG
+2422 
-2428 YTGRT
+2428 
-2433 NSDKL
+2433 
-2438 ESFIRPGLERGDR
+2438 
-2451 LGNGRSWRESGADRR
+2451 
-2466 GMAGETDGTQLEGNS
+2466 
-2481 EKQGEVKYFRTANG
+2481 FRTAKG

-2529 LRKVNPKEWENVKK
+2529 LRHVNSKEWENVKK

-2550 LKEEVKKLYPELEGD
+2550 LKEEVQKLYPELEGD
-2565 ALYEEMITTYS
+2565 SLYEEMITTYS

-2591 AAEEGKSVT
+2591 AAEDGKSVT

-2608 LAKVKEALTKY
+2608 LEKVKVALTKY

-2646 KGVDPLESEEG
+2646 KGVDPRGSKEANGEGGNKPDYASLGLSEPVDKGGNETLQSLTEPKG
-2657 RVKSEESDTKVEG
+2657 EEPS
-2670 EKPPKTNPLAWMA
+2670 KTNPLAWLA

-2697 REELTA
+2697 KDGLVK

-2710 SDIKRATEE
+2710 EDIKRATADMKQAMET
-2719 LKGLMD
+2719 
-2725 AKLRGNG
+2725 KLRGNG

-2745 IGKILGEEAGKAEAE
+2745 IGKILGEEAGKEEAE
-2760 KIDKPWA
+2760 KIDKPW
-2767 DMEFDEQVA
+2767 EQMDLEEREAVSSKNPLT
-2776 ETEKKPL
+2776 ETEINELTSEENRELIPAAL
-2783 DADEIKNSDCDGV
+2783 
-2796 DKANAVAYLN
+2796 AYLR
-2806 GDKNIINTLSY
+2806 GDKGNIINAISY
-2817 LTVYDNVRNRE
+2817 FKIWNDVRSRHENVPDN
-2828 RDSVPS
+2828 
-2834 SGTEDGT
+2834 SGAKDGT
-2841 QLDAADNAGGEGL
+2841 QLDAPDTGGSQELGL
-2854 GRTDSR
+2854 GRGREGGRPDGPVDRTD
-2860 PQGVDSGQLGRTEG
+2860 GERTT
-2874 DGNPERGESVQ
+2874 
-2885 SGERV
+2885 SGERER
-2890 SGGESGE
+2890 GTSGE
-2897 VHATAAVGEQGG
+2897 NNP
-2909 EQVHGGASGVEPV
+2909 SV
-2922 SAGGAKPRGSRGV
+2922 SAGKPSNDK
-2935 RGEGRDVRE
+2935 GEGNTPGMDAVSAGSTDTRGGGRL
-2944 RGNEGSGNFSDEKAG
+2944 GNEGNVPKREGQGGGNRPLDPNAGRKPTAKQGTHFPDSTSERLKQERAEYEQKKKDFWERWKKAG
-2959 EATGGRGI
+2959 QGYMKISLTPFKAL
-2967 DSRNLSTVE
+2967 NLSPE
-2976 QIDKEISD
+2976 QIEMLPELFKMHLNGAVLKIKEGIYK
-2984 TQSLVDDLFNSLFD
+2984 FNEWKAAMRAEEGEEL
-2998 GRTKGSIISD
+2998 
-3008 RTNAS
+3008 
-3013 IIPLASDHLLGK
+3013 
-3025 LGINKQKMAVYKQLI
+3025 KMI
-3040 PALTKLGYLHIK
+3040 
-3052 KGVVKLNDWID
+3052 
-3063 AMKGSFGGHLTKLG
+3063 G
-3077 LSDEEVYDYIKNMWN
+3077 LSDDDIDRFIEDYWN
-3092 SNIEVDGVTHKLS
+3092 TPYQMDGETHTIGEWAGIHGNEKLRNKLS
-3105 EWASILGTERMK
+3105 EPL
-3117 KEIATP
+3117 
-3123 NAEKYKR
+3123 NDKYQR
-3130 QVAAEPIKVKVG
+3130 QVDAEPIKVKIG
-3142 DIKNIEE
+3142 DKKNIEE
-3149 TLPFLL
+3149 TLPYLL
-3155 PQQHEDVLRA
+3155 PQQQEDVLRA

-3193 GKTYTGLGIAKR
+3193 GKTFTGLGVAKR

-3223 VSDWIKDGHNLNMEI
+3223 VSDWIKDGRNLNMEI

-3289 IMENKNGA
+3289 IMENKNGT
-3297 ETARSMQHYMMTNR
+3297 ETARSMQHYMVTNR

-3330 KDLGEQFDAE
+3330 KSLGERFDAE

-3358 ATNRDVTYATSRM
+3358 ATPRDVAYATSRM
-3371 LPKEIQNFTPG
+3371 LPKERNGFTPG
-3382 DYASFPKLGKIHG
+3382 DYSSFPKLGKIHA
-3395 EYKKAF
+3395 EFVKAL
-3401 SHYVN
+3401 SHYTN
-3406 EVKPKLEAQAKNEW
+3406 EVEPKLKAQAKNEW

-3434 TRENLDYVEGY
+3434 TRENLDYAEGY
-3445 IFKYPESDERGMS
+3445 IFKYPEVEKGGRIS
-3458 GRTQFYLN
+3458 GRTQFYLD

-3473 YRYHRLE
+3473 FRYNRLE

-3491 QEIAFSDYLQDTLGT
+3491 QEIEFSDYLQDTLGT

-3525 SPDHAEQ
+3525 SPDHAEE

-3539 AVRGHGVLADAYRK
+3539 AVRGHGVLADAYRR
-3553 TIGDYTY
+3553 TIGDYNY

-3580 LNAGRKVVIFHR
+3580 LDAGRKVVIFHR

-3602 PFASMLEQANRLIAM
+3602 PFAYLLEQANFSIAL

-3628 KAVSE
+3628 QAVKDF
-3633 YRKKYADLLEWE
+3633 RKKYADLLEWE

-3660 FGKNNV
+3660 FGKDKV
-3666 LFFSGKESS
+3666 LFFSGKEST
-3675 KVKDKAVDTFND
+3675 KVKDKAVDTFNS

-3708 HDKTGEHQRVC
+3708 HDTTGKHQRVC

-3759 MMLFGEKFNNQVST
+3759 MMLFGQKFNNQVST
-3773 TENLALGSKARSLRD
+3773 TENLALGSQARSLRD
-3788 SFAKGIL
+3788 SFANGIL
-3795 EHSGIVPIE
+3795 EHSGVVPID

-3815 PKEQNADP
+3815 PKEQSTDGFDN
-3823 YDDAVLDYYS
+3823 AVLDYYS

-3974 EKWIEGEKTAVMRAE
+3974 EKWIKGEKTAVMRAE
-3989 VALPDIVF
+3989 VELPDIVF

-4065 KQTAKD
+4065 KQTVKD
-4071 LKELKDVTV
+4071 LKELKDARVDF
-4080 NLNEH
+4080 NEG
-4085 GINVHVR
+4085 GINVRVR
-4092 GDRNDYSIMFD
+4092 GDWKDYSIPFD
-4103 LGEYNA
+4103 MEGYNA
-4109 EQRKSILSGT
+4109 EQKKKFLAST
-4119 YERFEEYERY
+4119 YETFEQQERQ
-4129 TRDETSQAVIAELK
+4129 TRNETSQAVLAELK
-4143 KLTCKLAGMTEEEMQ
+4143 KLTCKLADMTEEEMQ

-4183 ANTHYR
+4183 A
-4189 MELGNTFS
+4189 
-4197 DSKEHFDA
+4197 
-4205 VRDRAVEEKGIVMP
+4205 KG
-4219 NLNKEKVKVVEVEK
+4219 
-4233 HGFEG
+4233 
-4238 DSKGAIEEAR
+4238 D
-4248 TWAKDNLVTTNKQ
+4248 
-4261 DLPTMR
+4261 
-4267 DGTPYTISKKAVE
+4267 
-4280 KYLSLSAVSKSDD
+4280 
-4293 LGVHLSVLPKLT
+4293 
-4305 DVIHESIEAEIHADY
+4305 
-4320 KKGEDGTRSVE
+4320 
-4331 NGYGEGVLV
+4331 
-4340 HRLYGAV
+4340 
-4347 EIDGKMYRVKTTMQE
+4347 
-4362 FRGGEEN
+4362 
-4369 KPHSY
+4369 
-4374 EVTKIEL
+4374 
-4381 LDSPGKRENP
+4381 
-4391 DRPPL
+4391 
-4396 VSSNNSIDNKIE
+4396 
-4408 LPDTPGTA
+4408 
-4416 VLPDSSPLDTTPS
+4416 
-4429 NSKNITSEGSEKAN
+4429 
-4443 ESDSLPLNSATN
+4443 
-4455 GYISTAKLLQGVEK
+4455 
-4469 SYDSG
+4469 
-4474 KKLLDES
+4474 
-4481 KDLTDGET
+4481 
-4489 LFRKEED
+4489 
-4496 KSGYASLGLSKPT
+4496 ASLGLSKPT
-4509 EPLADGASAHTV
+4509 EPLEGRIAETV
-4521 SERIGKAIDKAA
+4521 EKVSKQ
-4533 ERTGGKVKMVNSVEE
+4533 TGGKVKMVNSVEE
-4548 IENEQVR
+4548 IGNVQVR
-4555 KDIENG
+4555 RDIENG

-4567 YDEKTGEVHL
+4567 YDENTGEVHL

-4586 TAEKTIWHETVG
+4586 TAEKTVWHETVG

-4606 GEKFNDYMRGLWM
+4606 GDKFKDYMRGLWM
-4619 DLDNPINAELRAYVK
+4619 DLDNPVNAELRAYVK
-4634 EKMNMNHLGFYD
+4634 ERMGKDSMGFYD
-4646 AIEEFIAKSAE
+4646 AIEEFIAESAE
-4657 DGKGEPG
+4657 KGKGEPG
-4664 FWNYIKNKVT
+4664 FWNYIKTKVT

-4680 GYRVSPNVKDVK
+4680 GYRISPNVNDVK

-4719 KIEHENVSSIIEEN
+4719 KIEHENDFSITEEN
-4733 GMMYD
+4733 GMLYD

-4830 SMVMQMCERYDREY
+4830 SMVMQMCERYDREC
-4844 TEPLGDAF
+4844 TEPLGDVF

-4894 EERKVKSEESNSID
+4894 EKREVKSEESNSID
-4908 TLEAAWNGEK
+4908 ALEAAWNGEK
-4918 NDLGQKLRSGQ
+4918 SDLGQKLRSGQ

-4970 EEYDDVNVID
+4970 EEYDDANVID

-4986 SQLGAEL
+4986 SQLGADL

-5078 LAQISALAKSSIMN
+5078 LAQISALAKSSIIN

-5105 VEVYEKGDAK
+5105 VEVYEKGDDK

-5133 NEVWE
+5133 KEVWE

-5292 MVRRKDGNF
+5292 MVRRKDGSF

-5535 GGGKFKTIPMG
+5535 GAGKFKTIPMG

-5708 TGATIGRTY
+5708 TGATIGRIY

-5734 KDFKEGFKKEWKN
+5734 KGFKEGFKKEWKN

-5783 EQLKYNKRQLKTNTS
+5783 EQLKYNKRQMKTNTS
-5798 DVVMNIHNAATKYKL
+5798 DVVMNIHNAATKYKF
-5813 SKTKEGKMLK
+5813 SKTKEGKMLR

-5833 TKNKLLKRAKD
+5833 AKNKLLKRAKD
-5844 QTVINSINEDINRK
+5844 QTVINSINVDINRK

>member
-72 QTVGR
+72 QTVRR

-89 AQSVAQEKWGG
+89 AQRVAQKKWGKEESGAEPGYASLGLTKPLGNEPHGASVGLSEPLVEGG
-100 KESELVKGLREADA
+100 KESALVKGLREADA

-129 PGAVK
+129 PSAVK
-134 QMVKQTRERQNVA
+134 QMVGRTHREQQTLDRRI
-147 GQNVEQAGRQFTN
+147 EQAGREAGKEVMKPL
-160 RERDRRNAPAF
+160 REKEARLKTPVVDTGDANVNAHVINTQEQAERQLVESGLEF
-171 DLGNEDV
+171 ANKHLDDYVSDNILNEF
-178 NNSLVKTRGQLE
+178 KTATTKGAAAESVLSKASPFAYMAAGKAYNEALDPDKLLKHLQEKANADIAKVLSQPKMQE
-190 DEVEKSANNI
+190 EIGLKAAAYGISPEEYVEKSLIPGLQAKL
-200 VAQSNGIGGMLDN
+200 ASD
-213 TIGDVF
+213 F
-219 GKVDKEAIDAF
+219 DK
-230 RNTQAGGFDD
+230 
-240 LGSSALA
+240 S
-247 NLYKRIDPEKVF
+247 
-259 KELNTNVEKN
+259 
-269 ISQWLTNPSVI
+269 
-280 SQIDNAINESG
+280 
-291 ISKEAY
+291 
-297 VNNILVPQIMKRMN
+297 
-311 EKFDQT
+311 
-317 ELSRNMDKGMAQYYL
+317 ELSRNMPKSTAEYILRGVNESMLGTIMSMGMTSKKQRQYAQQGMAMTD
-332 NGLGSNLTGTLMDI
+332 NG
-346 LLKTKGTREYEA
+346 E
-358 RASAMTEEGLNPD
+358 NPD
-371 VNPNM
+371 VNPGM
-376 ADRVIRQT
+376 AARVARGT
-384 VGFFGDTS
+384 LGFVADAP
-392 VFGPLGKAGAAV
+392 VFGAAGKVGAAV
-404 TGKIFGNGV
+404 AGKVFGNGV

-436 VSQGVTGVLY
+436 VSQGITGVLY

-468 KLMAMGG
+468 KVMAMGG

-517 GMHMGGNVAKTIEG
+517 GMHIGGNVAKTIEG
-531 HDTDWLSVE
+531 HDTDWTSIE

-560 KRQEKDG
+560 KRQSKDG
-567 VKESYLDVVA
+567 IKESYLDMVA
-577 RNIKSLMTSD
+577 RNINGLMTSD

-621 YDVHDNPLTRKESL
+621 YDAHNNPLTRKESL

-649 KGEKDTDAE
+649 KGEESYKDTDAE

-729 IIYSLNL
+729 IIYSLNM

-759 TTLEAVAEANG
+759 ATLEAVAEANG
-770 MTAEQLKTA
+770 MTAEQLKAA

-836 NEAVAEVL
+836 NEAASEVL
-844 GDLTKAEDALQTAM
+844 GDLTKTEDALQAAM
-858 DGNDVL
+858 DSNDVL

-880 IYMELFNSGLTQEQL
+880 IYMELFNAGLTQEQL

-901 INALSKAQGMFKG
+901 INALSKAQGIFKG

-933 DELNGEKQNGEQMLF
+933 GELNGEKQNGEQMVF
-948 VKDNK
+948 VKDDK

-967 NEGRARE
+967 GEGRVRD
-974 SVGDM
+974 GDM
-979 LSVLDPATME
+979 LTVYDPATRE
-989 MDFVS
+989 MDFVHA
-994 KKDVQLD
+994 KDVTLER
-1001 HTEKTEDYAKNYQTM
+1001 TASSEEYAKDYQRQ
-1016 LEVKNS
+1016 LEELNS
-1022 EVYAQNE
+1022 EVYAEMQQDGKPNE
-1029 QQKQMEKKPE
+1029 A
-1039 NLPKGRKQVVR
+1039 
-1050 SLSLLDK
+1050 SLSQTKPGEQPVGEEGNEALLGLSEPTK
-1057 VSSPKDKLNEIR
+1057 P
-1069 RIEQNVELGEKGA
+1069 LGEKET
-1082 ITPEEQAHVDEVLAE
+1082 TP
-1097 LKEQGY
+1097 
-1103 EMDNEGI
+1103 
-1110 VGSEFRN
+1110 
-1117 NGRNDIIV
+1117 
-1125 DNASVIEPGDPRY
+1125 
-1138 DKLEDGQTV
+1138 
-1147 IDKIIKPKILKD
+1147 
-1159 GKIYQPATV
+1159 
-1168 TIMFRADTS
+1168 
-1177 VSERLYE
+1177 
-1184 AKRELAGML
+1184 
-1193 KADES
+1193 
-1198 NEIVQRKIAE
+1198 
-1208 TKAEIAELEKKKA
+1208 
-1221 EELASKPQQNP
+1221 
-1232 TNAGYEIAKTLK
+1232 
-1244 EKIGG
+1244 
-1249 SLSEEEATNLV
+1249 V
-1260 GEMESRAEEAHDMPL
+1260 GE
-1275 TPENWEAEFGEDG
+1275 
-1288 KVQTPL
+1288 
-1294 GEVKMGKNQLVK
+1294 
-1306 LFERGRSKEFGMIKP
+1306 
-1321 TLSDPDVVIEVP
+1321 
-1333 SEAKDGKAERD
+1333 
-1344 TSLLFIKTFK
+1344 
-1354 KPNGEKVYYFKSVT
+1354 
-1368 IKKDG
+1368 
-1373 IEISISS
+1373 
-1380 HYDRRKRVEEALK
+1380 
-1393 NGKLL
+1393 
-1398 YLKQGDAQTEQ
+1398 
-1409 SQLPV
+1409 
-1414 SGTTFRE
+1414 
-1421 IIAGL
+1421 
-1426 NGKDSNN
+1426 
-1433 SANGNG
+1433 
-1439 NNETLTFADGSPVPM
+1439 ETVATFADGTPVPM
-1454 KKDSKNR
+1454 MKDSKGR
-1461 DTADYSQMTPEQGA
+1461 ETADYSQMTPEQGA
-1475 EWIKTRFGEN
+1475 EWMSSQFGEN
-1485 ADGFVDGRIKRAE
+1485 AEAAVDGQIKRAE
-1498 KAVKAAEKIKVD
+1498 KTLKDAEKIKVD
-1510 LSGEEEDVAEAL
+1510 YTGDLNDAKEAEAQKTMAVDAAKKELELYTNIKKAMTEKKVKAGMEKVSSVGGVGSVGEVGNVGVAREKFESGLRVVGNKRTRTLADGTKLKGHYEIVEADSLTPSHNANDGYKKSEGFPVNEEGRTINDRDYENDKQAQLVTDMIAMKYDGQAVDQVPVVTSDGIVVDGNGRTMAGQKAAKNGTDGAYLEALKENAENYGFTAEQIEQSGIKHPRLVLVSDEPMKYDTATFAKFNKNEKKAQGNTQQAVANSKKLSADEIGAIVSEIEGSGSLDAFFNNPSAINSLLTRLVDKGVIGLNEVAGLREGEDKLSAAGKDFVKNLLLGSVFSENTIRMMGADAMLKTKALNGIRAVTDNMKLGDYALMKEIDKAVQLLYEARQGGSGVDAYLRTPAMFGENAADRFDPISQAIALALEGKVEDFRELMMAYNRNAAPYADANQTEMFGERPTKEDFVNEFLKLRNWEDYETRHSSKEGNGDAGSSEGTEPQARGGSVITSEADYDKAVEQLKEVKGEERERILDQMGGYVKEFAKSNGYDEPVVLRTKQDLADAAKTENDKTIIENMPEGAHYPGYYEDGKIHIYLEGSTGSEELRETFEHESVHADNEVDPSRVEALVYSITDMNTLTRRDLESVIEKLVHDTHYTDEARKLPEDEALHMLADEAL
-1522 AARKTAI
+1522 AHLVEYAQKNGIRAMSEITNNPTLLNV
-1529 ESAEK
+1529 AEK
-1534 ELNYFTAVKN
+1534 AFKERENDRRRKEGLAKSGDKTLERKN
-1544 VMKQVEAAEAAAGG
+1544 L
-1558 EGATGNRYEQW
+1558 
-1569 RKDGYHIGEGGVR
+1569 D
-1582 YDRQKKED
+1582 
-1590 MTGVYGKD
+1590 D
-1598 VKVDFTPTVGV
+1598 VSTEE
-1609 NGRAKVVEV
+1609 NGRA
-1618 DSVQA
+1618 
-1623 SHVNGQVNPMHF
+1623 
-1635 GPDWQP
+1635 
-1641 KDRTDDAS
+1641 
-1649 KAGQDQ
+1649 
-1655 ALKNFDPEKI
+1655 L
-1665 TGDGNAFIGSSPSVN
+1665 
-1680 ERHEAIQGNN
+1680 
-1690 RVEILRRLYDEQPE
+1690 
-1704 KAAQYKQWLIDH
+1704 
-1716 AEEYGLDAA
+1716 
-1725 EIAKMKKPILVNEL
+1725 
-1739 PVDDAKALELGQ
+1739 
-1751 YRASDFESGGKEL
+1751 
-1764 PRTSVVINRLGD
+1764 
-1776 KMQNVANIML
+1776 
-1786 RQGTLPEDAKMSDL
+1786 
-1800 VSQNATKVLDYL
+1800 
-1812 VKEGVVSATEEQ
+1812 
-1824 TLRKDSTAMRQ
+1824 
-1835 WMGELLKT
+1835 
-1843 GLFEGDKETEAAFNQ
+1843 EGDKEGKPEN
-1858 LPDNARRAVLATY
+1858 DNGGSHD
-1871 LRDAKSGDE
+1871 RDIQA
-1880 AKIKRSL
+1880 
-1887 QRSFEAYSRM
+1887 
-1897 MNNPAFVNAKN
+1897 
-1908 VEEARAA
+1908 
-1915 VSAEIE
+1915 
-1921 KGNNSL
+1921 
-1927 FGEEPIRELFSNFE
+1927 GEEQRE
-1941 LELAALYKGLKDQKT
+1941 
-1956 LTGLLNKYFDAV
+1956 
-1968 QGDKV
+1968 
-1973 SNRQLEIGEEPR
+1973 
-1985 DAISKEEALKEVFGL
+1985 
-2000 HESKPAETQN
+2000 
-2010 QVDKAV
+2010 VDKAEV
-2016 KNIATEITKKTGI
+2016 EEKSDKPSEASLGLTKPG
-2029 EVVTDEKEAEEV
+2029 EQPGEK
-2041 IRESEETDSDLKYH
+2041 SEGAKPV
-2055 KETDEATLEE
+2055 
-2065 LENGETVKVYRAMQ
+2065 G
-2079 VIDGKLY
+2079 DGKEPKANPLDG
-2086 PPMAAAVNGKRV
+2086 MRKAA
-2098 EANEL
+2098 
-2103 GTWIRADENP
+2103 
-2113 DLAIPDIDPKTKE
+2113 
-2126 QKVDKKTGELKWKF
+2126 
-2140 KLDKGGKDA
+2140 
-2149 TGKKATD
+2149 
-2156 IPAAYNPYWHTSRS
+2156 
-2170 PLNDQF
+2170 
-2176 KSAWIRPNIV
+2176 
-2186 VVECEVPVSELSS
+2186 
-2199 GYRAERAKDAVG
+2199 
-2211 EVDWK
+2211 
-2216 SGVVSGEVYKQ
+2216 
-2227 TGRAR
+2227 
-2232 KVILSRWCKPVRV
+2232 
-2245 LSDAEVAQRAKE
+2245 
-2257 FVGDAKV
+2257 
-2264 EIPENV
+2264 
-2270 LTPRQRIE
+2270 
-2278 FEKAGFKIGAPEKG
+2278 
-2292 VKKSDQI
+2292 
-2299 LEALKRG
+2299 
-2306 LQIDNEIKEHR
+2306 
-2317 SRWAGGEVVGMK
+2317 
-2329 QLPDKL
+2329 
-2335 HTDPDMLWNEISQ
+2335 
-2348 YHGDYI
+2348 
-2354 TRKLEKV
+2354 
-2361 PEDGT
+2361 
-2366 VKFFSAHDGKWYF
+2366 
-2379 YSVDKNHTITLF
+2379 
-2391 DAVEA
+2391 
-2396 SRENYELFKDKLKK
+2396 ELFKDEQI
-2410 YGFDGTTKAVRE
+2410 TKARAE
-2422 DMQETG
+2422 LAE
-2428 YTGRT
+2428 
-2433 NSDKL
+2433 
-2438 ESFIRPGLERGDR
+2438 
-2451 LGNGRSWRESGADRR
+2451 A
-2466 GMAGETDGTQLEGNS
+2466 
-2481 EKQGEVKYFRTANG
+2481 
-2495 EVYGFTD
+2495 
-2502 GEKIY
+2502 
-2507 LDTRKMKPETP
+2507 
-2518 LHEYAHLWCDM
+2518 
-2529 LRKVNPKEWENVKK
+2529 KK
-2543 LFDKVEG
+2543 
-2550 LKEEVKKLYPELEGD
+2550 
-2565 ALYEEMITTYS
+2565 
-2576 GREGTK
+2576 
-2582 KLEDVVRKL
+2582 
-2591 AAEEGKSVT
+2591 
-2600 ESAKAQGF
+2600 
-2608 LAKVKEALTKY
+2608 
-2619 WKGVAD
+2619 
-2625 VLGIHF
+2625 
-2631 TTAEEVADKV
+2631 
-2641 LADWA
+2641 
-2646 KGVDPLESEEG
+2646 
-2657 RVKSEESDTKVEG
+2657 
-2670 EKPPKTNPLAWMA
+2670 
-2683 HTAEMFKDEQVQKA
+2683 
-2697 REELTA
+2697 
-2703 AKESGDA
+2703 SGDA
-2710 SDIKRATEE
+2710 SEVKRLTDK

-2725 AKLRGNG
+2725 STLRGKG
-2732 IGLVERRRIIGRE
+2732 IGLVERRKIIG
-2745 IGKILGEEAGKAEAE
+2745 EELGKAEAE

-2860 PQGVDSGQLGRTEG
+2860 PQGVDSGQLGGSEG

-2890 SGGESGE
+2890 SGGESGK
-2897 VHATAAVGEQGG
+2897 VHATTAVGERGG
-2909 EQVHGGASGVEPV
+2909 EQVHGGASRVEPV
-2922 SAGGAKPRGSRGV
+2922 STGGTKPRGSRGV
-2935 RGEGRDVRE
+2935 RGTGRDVRE

-3149 TLPFLL
+3149 TLPYLL
-3155 PQQHEDVLRA
+3155 PQQQEDVLRA
-3165 ETQFFGNE
+3165 ETQFFGKE

-3193 GKTYTGLGIAKR
+3193 GKTFTGLGIAKR

-3213 ILIVTPSQKK
+3213 ILIVTPNQKK
-3223 VSDWIKDGHNLNMEI
+3223 VSDWIKDGRNLNMEI

-3289 IMENKNGA
+3289 IMENKNGT
-3297 ETARSMQHYMMTNR
+3297 ETARSMQHYMVTNR

-3330 KDLGEQFDAE
+3330 KSLGERFDAE

-3358 ATNRDVTYATSRM
+3358 ATPRDVAYATSRM
-3371 LPKEIQNFTPG
+3371 LPKERNGFTPG
-3382 DYASFPKLGKIHG
+3382 DYASFPKLGKIHA
-3395 EYKKAF
+3395 EFVKAL
-3401 SHYVN
+3401 SHYTN
-3406 EVKPKLEAQAKNEW
+3406 EVEPKLKAQAKNEW

-3434 TRENLDYVEGY
+3434 TRENLDYAEGY
-3445 IFKYPESDERGMS
+3445 IFKYPEVEKGGRIS
-3458 GRTQFYLN
+3458 GRTQFYLD

-3473 YRYHRLE
+3473 FRFNRLE

-3491 QEIAFSDYLQDTLGT
+3491 QEIAFSDYLQHTLGT

-3525 SPDHAEQ
+3525 SPDHAET
-3532 FNQAVQD
+3532 FNQAVQE
-3539 AVRGHGVLADAYRK
+3539 AVRGHEVLAKAYNQ
-3553 TIGDYTY
+3553 TIGDYNY

-3569 VANIIERIKAH
+3569 VANTIERIKAH
-3580 LNAGRKVVIFHR
+3580 LDAGRKVVIFHR

-3602 PFASMLEQANRLIAM
+3602 PFASMLELANRSIAL

-3628 KAVSE
+3628 QAVKDF
-3633 YRKKYADLLEWE
+3633 RKKYADLLEWE

-3660 FGKNNV
+3660 FGKDKI
-3666 LFFSGKESS
+3666 LFFSGKEST
-3675 KVKDKAVDTFND
+3675 KAKDKAVDTFNS

-3708 HDKTGEHQRVC
+3708 HDTTGKHQRVC

-3759 MMLFGEKFNNQVST
+3759 MMLFGQKFNNQVST
-3773 TENLALGSKARSLRD
+3773 TENLALGSQARSLRD
-3788 SFAKGIL
+3788 SFANGIL
-3795 EHSGIVPIE
+3795 EHSGVVPID

-3815 PKEQNADP
+3815 PKDQSTDGFDN
-3823 YDDAVLDYYS
+3823 AVLDYYS

-3838 SRNREGVDYFPTP
+3838 SRNREGLDYFPTP

-4011 DKISNEAMRAKA
+4011 DKISNKAMRAKA

-4065 KQTAKD
+4065 KQTVKD
-4071 LKELKDVTV
+4071 LKELKNVTV
-4080 NLNEH
+4080 DMDER
-4085 GINVHVR
+4085 GINVRVR
-4092 GDRNDYSIMFD
+4092 ESWDEYAIPFGME
-4103 LGEYNA
+4103 GYNA
-4109 EQRKSILSGT
+4109 EQKKKFLAST
-4119 YERFEEYERY
+4119 YETFEQQERQ
-4129 TRDETSQAVIAELK
+4129 TRNETSQAVLAELK
-4143 KLTCKLAGMTEEEMQ
+4143 KLTCKLADMTEKEMQ

-4183 ANTHYR
+4183 AKQHYR

-4233 HGFEG
+4233 HLFGENKA
-4238 DSKGAIEEAR
+4238 DAIKNAR
-4248 TWAKDNLVTTNKQ
+4248 IWAKDNLAAKNG
-4261 DLPTMR
+4261 DMPTMR
-4267 DGTPYTISKKAVE
+4267 DGTPYVISKAAID
-4280 KYLSLSAVSKSDD
+4280 KYLSNSAISKSEDPFA
-4293 LGVHLSVLPKLT
+4293 HLSVLPKLT
-4305 DVIHESIEAEIHADY
+4305 DVIHESIEAEIHPDY
-4320 KKGEDGTRSVE
+4320 KKGEDGLRSVE

-4396 VSSNNSIDNKIE
+4396 VSSNNS
-4408 LPDTPGTA
+4408 
-4416 VLPDSSPLDTTPS
+4416 
-4429 NSKNITSEGSEKAN
+4429 KNITSEGSEKAN

-4489 LFRKEED
+4489 FFRKESD
-4496 KSGYASLGLSKPT
+4496 KSGYASLGLSEPT
-4509 EPLADGASAHTV
+4509 EPLGEREAAPSV
-4521 SERIGKAIDKAA
+4521 SERIGKAIGKAV
-4533 ERTGGKVKMVNSVEE
+4533 EKTGGKVKMVNSVEE
-4548 IENEQVR
+4548 IGNEQVR
-4555 KDIENG
+4555 RDIENG

-4567 YDEKTGEVHL
+4567 YDENTGEVHL

-4586 TAEKTIWHETVG
+4586 TAEKTVWHETVG

-4606 GEKFNDYMRGLWM
+4606 GDKFKDYMRGLWM
-4619 DLDNPINAELRAYVK
+4619 DLDNPVNAELRAYVK
-4634 EKMNMNHLGFYD
+4634 ERMSKDSMGFYD
-4646 AIEEFIAKSAE
+4646 AIEEFIAESAE
-4657 DGKGEPG
+4657 KGKGEPG
-4664 FWNYIKNKVT
+4664 FWNNIKNKVT

-4680 GYRVSPNVKDVK
+4680 GYRISPNVKDVK

-4719 KIEHENVSSIIEEN
+4719 KIGHENDFSITEKN
-4733 GMMYD
+4733 GMLYD

-4830 SMVMQMCERYDREY
+4830 SMVMQMCERYDREC

-4874 FIKKHGLERNRV
+4874 FVKKHGLERNRV

-4894 EERKVKSEESNSID
+4894 EKRVVKSEESNSID
-4908 TLEAAWNGEK
+4908 ALEAAWNGEK
-4918 NDLGQKLRSGQ
+4918 SDLGQKLRSGQ

-4986 SQLGAEL
+4986 SQLGADL

-5078 LAQISALAKSSIMN
+5078 LAQISALAKSSIIN

-5133 NEVWE
+5133 KEVWE

-5177 RKSDIGY
+5177 MKSDIGY

-5227 GTRNWATEKSAKLN
+5227 GTRNWATENSAKLN

-5292 MVRRKDGNF
+5292 MVRRKDGSF

-5535 GGGKFKTIPMG
+5535 GGGKFKTIPMS

-5671 IDDTNEDLKGS
+5671 IDDTNEDLKSS

-5708 TGATIGRTY
+5708 TGATIGRIY
-5717 QTGKSLVNGVV
+5717 QTGKSLVKGVV
-5728 SGIKDD
+5728 SGIKND
-5734 KDFKEGFKKEWKN
+5734 KGFKEGFKKEWKN

-5783 EQLKYNKRQLKTNTS
+5783 EQLKYNKRHLKTNTS

-5833 TKNKLLKRAKD
+5833 AKNKLLKRAKD

-5866 DRISDD
+5866 DRIED

>member
-72 QTVGR
+72 QTVRR

-89 AQSVAQEKWGG
+89 AQRVAQKKWGKEESGAEPGYASLGLTKPLGNEPHGASLGLTKPLVEGG
-100 KESELVKGLREADA
+100 KESALVKGLREADA

-129 PGAVK
+129 PSAVK
-134 QMVKQTRERQNVA
+134 QMVGRTHREQQTLDRRI
-147 GQNVEQAGRQFTN
+147 EQAGREAGKDVMKPL
-160 RERDRRNAPAF
+160 REKEARLKTPVVDTGDANVNAHVINTQEQAERQLVESGLEF
-171 DLGNEDV
+171 ANKHLDDYVSDNILNEF
-178 NNSLVKTRGQLE
+178 KTATTKGAAAESVLSKASPFAYMAAGKAYNEALDPDKLLKHLQEKANADIAKVLSQPKMQE
-190 DEVEKSANNI
+190 EIGLKAAAYGISPEEYVEKSLIPGLQAKL
-200 VAQSNGIGGMLDN
+200 AAD
-213 TIGDVF
+213 F
-219 GKVDKEAIDAF
+219 DK
-230 RNTQAGGFDD
+230 
-240 LGSSALA
+240 S
-247 NLYKRIDPEKVF
+247 
-259 KELNTNVEKN
+259 
-269 ISQWLTNPSVI
+269 
-280 SQIDNAINESG
+280 
-291 ISKEAY
+291 
-297 VNNILVPQIMKRMN
+297 
-311 EKFDQT
+311 
-317 ELSRNMDKGMAQYYL
+317 ELSRSMPKSTAEYILRGVNESMLGTIMSMGMTSKKQRQYAQQGMAMTD
-332 NGLGSNLTGTLMDI
+332 NG
-346 LLKTKGTREYEA
+346 E
-358 RASAMTEEGLNPD
+358 NPD
-371 VNPNM
+371 VKPGM
-376 ADRVIRQT
+376 GARVARGTFSFAAD
-384 VGFFGDTS
+384 GP
-392 VFGPLGKAGAAV
+392 VFGVLGKGSAAV
-404 TGKIFGNGV
+404 AGKVFGNGV

-436 VSQGVTGVLY
+436 VSQGITGVLY
-446 GSTNAAVQ
+446 GSTNAVVQ

-468 KLMAMGG
+468 KVMAKGG

-517 GMHMGGNVAKTIEG
+517 GMHIGGNVAKTIEG
-531 HDTDWLSVE
+531 HDTDWTSIE

-560 KRQEKDG
+560 KRQSKDG
-567 VKESYLDVVA
+567 IKESYLDMVA
-577 RNIKSLMTSD
+577 RNINGLMTSD

-621 YDVHDNPLTRKESL
+621 YDAHNNPLTRKESL

-649 KGEKDTDAE
+649 KGEESYKDTDAE
-658 FVKTAYDEIMADNTI
+658 FVKTAYEEIMADNTI

-688 VPSER
+688 VPSAR

-729 IIYSLNL
+729 IIYSLNM

-759 TTLEAVAEANG
+759 ATLEAVAEANG
-770 MTAEQLKTA
+770 MTAEQLKAA
-779 MDKQPLRRSEEEQN
+779 MDKQPLRRSDEEQN

-836 NEAVAEVL
+836 NEAASEVL
-844 GDLTKAEDALQTAM
+844 GDLTKTEDALQAAM
-858 DGNDVL
+858 DSNDVL

-933 DELNGEKQNGEQMLF
+933 GELNGEKQNGEQMVF
-948 VKDNK
+948 VKDDK
-953 GRVLIVGAGDVAFD
+953 GRMLIVGAGDVAFD
-967 NEGRARE
+967 GEGRVRD
-974 SVGDM
+974 GDM
-979 LSVLDPATME
+979 LTVYDPATRE
-989 MDFVS
+989 MDFVHA
-994 KKDVQLD
+994 KDVTLER
-1001 HTEKTEDYAKNYQTM
+1001 TTSSEEYAKDYQRQ
-1016 LEVKNS
+1016 LEELNS
-1022 EVYAQNE
+1022 TVYAEMQQQDGKPNE
-1029 QQKQMEKKPE
+1029 A
-1039 NLPKGRKQVVR
+1039 
-1050 SLSLLDK
+1050 SLSQTKPGEQPVGEEGNEALLGLTK
-1057 VSSPKDKLNEIR
+1057 PTKPV
-1069 RIEQNVELGEKGA
+1069 GEKET
-1082 ITPEEQAHVDEVLAE
+1082 TP
-1097 LKEQGY
+1097 
-1103 EMDNEGI
+1103 
-1110 VGSEFRN
+1110 
-1117 NGRNDIIV
+1117 
-1125 DNASVIEPGDPRY
+1125 
-1138 DKLEDGQTV
+1138 
-1147 IDKIIKPKILKD
+1147 
-1159 GKIYQPATV
+1159 
-1168 TIMFRADTS
+1168 
-1177 VSERLYE
+1177 
-1184 AKRELAGML
+1184 
-1193 KADES
+1193 
-1198 NEIVQRKIAE
+1198 
-1208 TKAEIAELEKKKA
+1208 
-1221 EELASKPQQNP
+1221 
-1232 TNAGYEIAKTLK
+1232 
-1244 EKIGG
+1244 
-1249 SLSEEEATNLV
+1249 V
-1260 GEMESRAEEAHDMPL
+1260 GEE
-1275 TPENWEAEFGEDG
+1275 
-1288 KVQTPL
+1288 
-1294 GEVKMGKNQLVK
+1294 
-1306 LFERGRSKEFGMIKP
+1306 
-1321 TLSDPDVVIEVP
+1321 
-1333 SEAKDGKAERD
+1333 
-1344 TSLLFIKTFK
+1344 
-1354 KPNGEKVYYFKSVT
+1354 
-1368 IKKDG
+1368 
-1373 IEISISS
+1373 
-1380 HYDRRKRVEEALK
+1380 
-1393 NGKLL
+1393 
-1398 YLKQGDAQTEQ
+1398 
-1409 SQLPV
+1409 PV
-1414 SGTTFRE
+1414 
-1421 IIAGL
+1421 A
-1426 NGKDSNN
+1426 
-1433 SANGNG
+1433 
-1439 NNETLTFADGSPVPM
+1439 TFADGTPVPM
-1454 KKDSKNR
+1454 MKDSKGR
-1461 DTADYSQMTPEQGA
+1461 ETADYSQMSPEQGA
-1475 EWIKTRFGEN
+1475 EWMSSQFGEN
-1485 ADGFVDGRIKRAE
+1485 AEAAVDGQIKRAE
-1498 KAVKAAEKIKVD
+1498 KTLKDAEKIKVD
-1510 LSGEEEDVAEAL
+1510 YTGDLNDAKEAEAQKTMAVD
-1522 AARKTAI
+1522 AAK
-1529 ESAEK
+1529 K
-1534 ELNYFTAVKN
+1534 ELELYTNIKKAMTEKKVK
-1544 VMKQVEAAEAAAGG
+1544 AGM
-1558 EGATGNRYEQW
+1558 E
-1569 RKDGYHIGEGGVR
+1569 KVSSVGGVG
-1582 YDRQKKED
+1582 EV
-1590 MTGVYGKD
+1590 GSVGS
-1598 VKVDFTPTVGV
+1598 VGV
-1609 NGRAKVVEV
+1609 AR
-1618 DSVQA
+1618 
-1623 SHVNGQVNPMHF
+1623 
-1635 GPDWQP
+1635 
-1641 KDRTDDAS
+1641 
-1649 KAGQDQ
+1649 
-1655 ALKNFDPEKI
+1655 EK
-1665 TGDGNAFIGSSPSVN
+1665 
-1680 ERHEAIQGNN
+1680 
-1690 RVEILRRLYDEQPE
+1690 
-1704 KAAQYKQWLIDH
+1704 
-1716 AEEYGLDAA
+1716 
-1725 EIAKMKKPILVNEL
+1725 
-1739 PVDDAKALELGQ
+1739 
-1751 YRASDFESGGKEL
+1751 FESGLRVVGNK
-1764 PRTSVVINRLGD
+1764 RTRTLADGSKLRGHYEIVDADSLTPSHNANDGYKKSEGFPLNEEGRTINDRDYENDKQAQLVTDMIAMKYDGQAVDQVPVV
-1776 KMQNVANIML
+1776 
-1786 RQGTLPEDAKMSDL
+1786 TSD
-1800 VSQNATKVLDYL
+1800 
-1812 VKEGVVSATEEQ
+1812 GIVVDGNGRTMAGQ
-1824 TLRKDSTAMRQ
+1824 KA
-1835 WMGELLKT
+1835 
-1843 GLFEGDKETEAAFNQ
+1843 
-1858 LPDNARRAVLATY
+1858 
-1871 LRDAKSGDE
+1871 
-1880 AKIKRSL
+1880 
-1887 QRSFEAYSRM
+1887 
-1897 MNNPAFVNAKN
+1897 AKN
-1908 VEEARAA
+1908 GTD
-1915 VSAEIE
+1915 SAY
-1921 KGNNSL
+1921 L
-1927 FGEEPIRELFSNFE
+1927 
-1941 LELAALYKGLKDQKT
+1941 
-1956 LTGLLNKYFDAV
+1956 
-1968 QGDKV
+1968 
-1973 SNRQLEIGEEPR
+1973 
-1985 DAISKEEALKEVFGL
+1985 EALKEN
-2000 HESKPAETQN
+2000 AEN
-2010 QVDKAV
+2010 
-2016 KNIATEITKKTGI
+2016 
-2029 EVVTDEKEAEEV
+2029 
-2041 IRESEETDSDLKYH
+2041 
-2055 KETDEATLEE
+2055 
-2065 LENGETVKVYRAMQ
+2065 
-2079 VIDGKLY
+2079 
-2086 PPMAAAVNGKRV
+2086 
-2098 EANEL
+2098 
-2103 GTWIRADENP
+2103 
-2113 DLAIPDIDPKTKE
+2113 
-2126 QKVDKKTGELKWKF
+2126 
-2140 KLDKGGKDA
+2140 
-2149 TGKKATD
+2149 
-2156 IPAAYNPYWHTSRS
+2156 
-2170 PLNDQF
+2170 
-2176 KSAWIRPNIV
+2176 
-2186 VVECEVPVSELSS
+2186 
-2199 GYRAERAKDAVG
+2199 
-2211 EVDWK
+2211 
-2216 SGVVSGEVYKQ
+2216 
-2227 TGRAR
+2227 
-2232 KVILSRWCKPVRV
+2232 
-2245 LSDAEVAQRAKE
+2245 
-2257 FVGDAKV
+2257 
-2264 EIPENV
+2264 
-2270 LTPRQRIE
+2270 
-2278 FEKAGFKIGAPEKG
+2278 
-2292 VKKSDQI
+2292 
-2299 LEALKRG
+2299 
-2306 LQIDNEIKEHR
+2306 
-2317 SRWAGGEVVGMK
+2317 
-2329 QLPDKL
+2329 
-2335 HTDPDMLWNEISQ
+2335 
-2348 YHGDYI
+2348 
-2354 TRKLEKV
+2354 
-2361 PEDGT
+2361 
-2366 VKFFSAHDGKWYF
+2366 
-2379 YSVDKNHTITLF
+2379 
-2391 DAVEA
+2391 
-2396 SRENYELFKDKLKK
+2396 
-2410 YGFDGTTKAVRE
+2410 
-2422 DMQETG
+2422 
-2428 YTGRT
+2428 
-2433 NSDKL
+2433 
-2438 ESFIRPGLERGDR
+2438 
-2451 LGNGRSWRESGADRR
+2451 
-2466 GMAGETDGTQLEGNS
+2466 
-2481 EKQGEVKYFRTANG
+2481 
-2495 EVYGFTD
+2495 YGFTAEQIEQSGIKHPRLVLVSD
-2502 GEKIY
+2502 EPMKYDTATFAKFNKNEK
-2507 LDTRKMKPETP
+2507 
-2518 LHEYAHLWCDM
+2518 
-2529 LRKVNPKEWENVKK
+2529 
-2543 LFDKVEG
+2543 
-2550 LKEEVKKLYPELEGD
+2550 
-2565 ALYEEMITTYS
+2565 
-2576 GREGTK
+2576 
-2582 KLEDVVRKL
+2582 
-2591 AAEEGKSVT
+2591 
-2600 ESAKAQGF
+2600 KAQGNTQQAVANSKKLSTDEIGTIISEIEGSGSLDAF
-2608 LAKVKEALTKY
+2608 FNNPSAINSLLTRLVD
-2619 WKGVAD
+2619 KGVIG
-2625 VLGIHF
+2625 LN
-2631 TTAEEVADKV
+2631 EVAGLREGEDKLSAAGKDFV
-2641 LADWA
+2641 KNLLLGSVFSENTIRMMGADA
-2646 KGVDPLESEEG
+2646 MLKTKALNGIRAVTDNMKLGDYALMKEIDQAVQLLYEARQGGSGVDAYLRTPAMFGENAADRFDPISQAIALALEGKAEDFRELMMAYNRNAAPYADANQTEMFGERPTKEDFVNEFLKLRNWEDYETRHSSKEGNGDAGSSERTEPQARGGSEPTEG
-2657 RVKSEESDTKVEG
+2657 ERLGSRGDTGQGENINAIPSKKDSGTHVKNTEGESGNIGLGSTDKGTRNAEGQREVDEAVKDKPHEASLETSGENADAPKSE
-2670 EKPPKTNPLAWMA
+2670 KPSKTNPLAWLA
-2683 HTAEMFKDEQVQKA
+2683 HTAEMYKDEQVQKA
-2697 REELTA
+2697 KDGLVK

-2745 IGKILGEEAGKAEAE
+2745 IGKILGEEAGKTEAE

-2860 PQGVDSGQLGRTEG
+2860 PQGVDSGQLGGSEG

-2944 RGNEGSGNFSDEKAG
+2944 RGNEGSGNVSDEKAG

-3142 DIKNIEE
+3142 DMKNIEE

-3155 PQQHEDVLRA
+3155 PQQQEDVLRA
-3165 ETQFFGNE
+3165 ETQFFGKE

-3193 GKTYTGLGIAKR
+3193 GKTFTGLGIAKR

-3223 VSDWIKDGHNLNMEI
+3223 VSDWIKDGRNLNMEI

-3265 ANFGVNKKL
+3265 ANFGLNKKL

-3289 IMENKNGA
+3289 IMENKKGA
-3297 ETARSMQHYMMTNR
+3297 ETARSMQHYMVTNR
-3311 SENHCFLRL
+3311 DENRCFLRL
-3320 QETNKDYQKM
+3320 QEISKDYQKM

-3340 RGKEV
+3340 RDKEV

-3358 ATNRDVTYATSRM
+3358 ATNRDVAYATYRM
-3371 LPKEIQNFTPG
+3371 LPKERNGFTPG
-3382 DYASFPKLGKIHG
+3382 DYASFPKLGKIHA
-3395 EYKKAF
+3395 EFVKAL
-3401 SHYVN
+3401 SHYTN
-3406 EVKPKLEAQAKNEW
+3406 EVKPKLEAQAKEEW

-3434 TRENLDYVEGY
+3434 TRENLDYAEGY
-3445 IFKYPESDERGMS
+3445 IFKYPEGEKGGRMS
-3458 GRTQFYLN
+3458 GRTQFYLD

-3473 YRYHRLE
+3473 FRYNRLE

-3491 QEIAFSDYLQDTLGT
+3491 QEIEFSDYLQDTLGT

-3525 SPDHAEQ
+3525 SPDHAEE
-3532 FNQAVQD
+3532 FNQAVQE
-3539 AVRGHGVLADAYRK
+3539 AVRGHGVLADAYRR
-3553 TIGDYTY
+3553 TIGDYNY

-3580 LNAGRKVVIFHR
+3580 LDAGRKVVIFHR

-3602 PFASMLEQANRLIAM
+3602 PFASMLEQANRSIAL

-3628 KAVSE
+3628 QAVKDF
-3633 YRKKYADLLEWE
+3633 RKKYADLLEWE

-3660 FGKNNV
+3660 FGKDKV
-3666 LFFSGKESS
+3666 LFFSGKEST
-3675 KVKDKAVDTFND
+3675 KAKDKAVDTFNS

-3708 HDKTGEHQRVC
+3708 HDTTGKHQRVC

-3759 MMLFGEKFNNQVST
+3759 MMLFGQKFNNQVST
-3773 TENLALGSKARSLRD
+3773 TENLALGSQARSLRD
-3788 SFAKGIL
+3788 SFANGIL
-3795 EHSGIVPIE
+3795 EHSGVVPID

-3815 PKEQNADP
+3815 PKDQSTDGFDN
-3823 YDDAVLDYYS
+3823 AVLDYYS

-3997 KQAGTNVVCRVVVV
+3997 EQAGTKVVCRVVVV
-4011 DKISNEAMRAKA
+4011 DKISNKAMRAKA

-4055 DTNAIMMKKS
+4055 DTKAIMMKKS
-4065 KQTAKD
+4065 KQTVKD
-4071 LKELKDVTV
+4071 LKELKDARVDF
-4080 NLNEH
+4080 NEG
-4085 GINVHVR
+4085 GINVRVR
-4092 GDRNDYSIMFD
+4092 GDWKDYSIPFGME
-4103 LGEYNA
+4103 GYSA
-4109 EQRKSILSGT
+4109 EQKKKFLAST
-4119 YERFEEYERY
+4119 YETFEQQERQ
-4129 TRDETSQAVIAELK
+4129 TRNETSQAVLAELK
-4143 KLTCKLAGMTEEEMQ
+4143 KLTCKLADMTEEEMQ

-4183 ANTHYR
+4183 A
-4189 MELGNTFS
+4189 
-4197 DSKEHFDA
+4197 
-4205 VRDRAVEEKGIVMP
+4205 KG
-4219 NLNKEKVKVVEVEK
+4219 
-4233 HGFEG
+4233 
-4238 DSKGAIEEAR
+4238 D
-4248 TWAKDNLVTTNKQ
+4248 
-4261 DLPTMR
+4261 
-4267 DGTPYTISKKAVE
+4267 
-4280 KYLSLSAVSKSDD
+4280 
-4293 LGVHLSVLPKLT
+4293 
-4305 DVIHESIEAEIHADY
+4305 
-4320 KKGEDGTRSVE
+4320 
-4331 NGYGEGVLV
+4331 
-4340 HRLYGAV
+4340 
-4347 EIDGKMYRVKTTMQE
+4347 
-4362 FRGGEEN
+4362 
-4369 KPHSY
+4369 
-4374 EVTKIEL
+4374 
-4381 LDSPGKRENP
+4381 
-4391 DRPPL
+4391 
-4396 VSSNNSIDNKIE
+4396 
-4408 LPDTPGTA
+4408 
-4416 VLPDSSPLDTTPS
+4416 
-4429 NSKNITSEGSEKAN
+4429 
-4443 ESDSLPLNSATN
+4443 
-4455 GYISTAKLLQGVEK
+4455 
-4469 SYDSG
+4469 
-4474 KKLLDES
+4474 
-4481 KDLTDGET
+4481 
-4489 LFRKEED
+4489 
-4496 KSGYASLGLSKPT
+4496 ASLGLSKPT
-4509 EPLADGASAHTV
+4509 EPERKPDGRIVPADVDKKTASEIEEKFEKKLSEVVNLAKTEEDKVAIREYVKNKVIDFSQLTKTEIENEKKNIQRDLGKVLDDRDRIRSEEVLSATGAAFAAERELEYRRIRAEYLRESFGLQAGTETRANEIERLYKEVLARETGLHRADREKLEALAGRCSSLAMRLGVAFKNIDVPEERGLFGISSSGRTIDYYIDTMVQTSTNTQRELATTLLHEMIHQATAGTLYLAEKGLGKEWLTEKQRKATDTIFEIYNKVSKDTKRFAESPYGLENAYELTAQMADPLQRKAMDKFETIVAALRKRGDSDSRNLWQRFKDAIKALLEISDKDKMDKAIDYILDDFNQSIDDAAMRMWEEDIKSEGGESVGDKPRYASLGLSKPSNGDASVSSV
-4521 SERIGKAIDKAA
+4521 SERIGKAIDKAV
-4533 ERTGGKVKMVNSVEE
+4533 EKTGGKVKMVNTVEE
-4548 IENEQVR
+4548 IGNEQVR
-4555 KDIENG
+4555 RDIENG

-4567 YDEKTGEVHL
+4567 YDENTGEVHL
-4577 YMPNIHDSY
+4577 YMPNIHDAY
-4586 TAEKTIWHETVG
+4586 TAEKTVWHETVG

-4606 GEKFNDYMRGLWM
+4606 GDKFNDYMRGLWM
-4619 DLDNPINAELRAYVK
+4619 DLNNPVNAELRAYVK
-4634 EKMNMNHLGFYD
+4634 ERMAKDSMGFYD
-4646 AIEEFIAKSAE
+4646 AIEEFIAESAE
-4657 DGKGEPG
+4657 KGKGEPG

-4680 GYRVSPNVKDVK
+4680 GYRISPNVKDVK

-4719 KIEHENVSSIIEEN
+4719 KIEHENDFSITEEN
-4733 GMMYD
+4733 GMLYD

-4764 RTSPMTASKIE
+4764 RTSPMAASKIE

-4786 AFKESTVDDM
+4786 AFRESTVDDM

-4830 SMVMQMCERYDREY
+4830 SMVMQMCERYDREC

-4894 EERKVKSEESNSID
+4894 EKREVKSEESNSID
-4908 TLEAAWNGEK
+4908 ALEAAWNGEK
-4918 NDLGQKLRSGQ
+4918 SDLGQKLRSGQ

-4970 EEYDDVNVID
+4970 EEYDDANVID
-4980 EVMSTE
+4980 EVMSSE
-4986 SQLGAEL
+4986 SQLGADL

-5011 EYANGFKDKNE
+5011 AYANGFKDKKE

-5033 VPLRKFDETVAEDVY
+5033 VPLRKFDDTVAEDVY
-5048 GYISGGDTKNEI
+5048 GYISGGDTKNYI

-5078 LAQISALAKSSIMN
+5078 LAQISALAKSSIIN

-5105 VEVYEKGDAK
+5105 VEAYEKGDAK
-5115 DRIFVEIKP
+5115 DRIFVEIQP

-5148 TQEQINEILNT
+5148 TQEQINDILNT
-5159 FETTMKAK
+5159 FEETMKAK
-5167 QAKGEAKIAR
+5167 QANGEAKIAR

-5189 SDMNQHIVNVYVNG
+5189 SDMNQHVINVYVNG

-5227 GTRNWATEKSAKLN
+5227 GTQHWATEQSAKLN

-5252 PDFISSNLMRDLTFA
+5252 PDFISSNLIRDLTFA

-5278 TWDFCMEYAKNWGS
+5278 TWDFCKEYAKNWGS

-5310 RYKEGRLDTNN
+5310 RYKEGRLDANN

-5352 ENLVKTGNKD
+5352 ENLVKTGNKE

-5370 LKEGGA
+5370 LREGGA

-5427 KSLKTEYDGK
+5427 KSLKTEHDGK
-5437 TNTAFRKSV
+5437 TNAAFRKSV
-5446 GWFNSYMKNQTM
+5446 GWFNSWMKNHTM

-5472 NIKHAPKTA
+5472 NLYNNKKTIS
-5481 AIAFGAMPFGLNIAV
+5481 IAFGAIPFGLNIAV

-5535 GGGKFKTIPMG
+5535 GGGNFKTIPMG

-5637 KDYLDRAPRWKSA
+5637 KDYLDRAPRWKRA
-5650 YDNTNDVYMTINKW
+5650 YDNTNDVYMSINKW

-5682 GMMADAADFFTA
+5682 GMIADAADFFTA

-5708 TGATIGRTY
+5708 TGATIGRIY
-5717 QTGKSLVNGVV
+5717 QTGKSLVKGVV

-5734 KDFKEGFKKEWKN
+5734 KGFKEGFKKEWKN
-5747 VDPNSIPFYRVFN
+5747 VAPNSIPFYRVFN

-5783 EQLKYNKRQLKTNTS
+5783 EQLKYNKRQMKTNTS
-5798 DVVMNIHNAATKYKL
+5798 DVVMNIHNAATKYKF
-5813 SKTKEGKMLK
+5813 SKTKEGKMLR

-5833 TKNKLLKRAKD
+5833 AKNKLLKRAKD

>member
-89 AQSVAQEKWGG
+89 AQRVAQKKWGKEESGAEPSYVGAKPRYASLSLSEPLVEGG
-100 KESELVKGLREADA
+100 KESALVKGLRESDA

-129 PGAVK
+129 PDAMK
-134 QMVKQTRERQNVA
+134 QMVGRTRREQQTLDRRI
-147 GQNVEQAGRQFTN
+147 EQAGREAGKDVQGEI
-160 RERDRRNAPAF
+160 RRRNAPAF

-178 NNSLVKTRGQLE
+178 NNNLVKTRGQLE
-190 DEVEKSANNI
+190 KEMEKSGSKF
-200 VAQSNGIGGMLDN
+200 VDDEFSKY
-213 TIGDVF
+213 IGDVF
-219 GKVDKEAIDAF
+219 KKEDEAAFERGQNAALNVIASSPSNAVFGTTRARNEEMSPEKRLANITKEIEGNIHNLFSSPKIADRINAEATKLGISPDDYVEHTLVPSLMNKVSSDFDKTELKNLLPSGAIETILMHAQ
-230 RNTQAGGFDD
+230 NSMTG
-240 LGSSALA
+240 ALA
-247 NLYKRIDPEKVF
+247 SMGLMTKSQRQYGQRALSKTLEGNNPNYKPGMGTKVAGSTF
-259 KELNTNVEKN
+259 
-269 ISQWLTNPSVI
+269 SF
-280 SQIDNAINESG
+280 
-291 ISKEAY
+291 
-297 VNNILVPQIMKRMN
+297 M
-311 EKFDQT
+311 
-317 ELSRNMDKGMAQYYL
+317 MDMAPIGMAE
-332 NGLGSNLTGTLMDI
+332 
-346 LLKTKGTREYEA
+346 KPA
-358 RASAMTEEGLNPD
+358 
-371 VNPNM
+371 
-376 ADRVIRQT
+376 
-384 VGFFGDTS
+384 
-392 VFGPLGKAGAAV
+392 AAV
-404 TGKIFGNGV
+404 AGKLFGNGV

-880 IYMELFNSGLTQEQL
+880 IYMGLFNSGLTQEQL

-967 NEGRARE
+967 GEGRVRD
-974 SVGDM
+974 GDM
-979 LSVLDPATME
+979 LTVYDPATRE
-989 MDFVS
+989 MDFVHA
-994 KKDVQLD
+994 KDVTLER
-1001 HTEKTEDYAKNYQTM
+1001 TASSEEYAKDYQRQ
-1016 LEVKNS
+1016 LEELNS
-1022 EVYAQNE
+1022 TVYAEMQSGGD
-1029 QQKQMEKKPE
+1029 KPSE
-1039 NLPKGRKQVVR
+1039 A
-1050 SLSLLDK
+1050 SLSQTK
-1057 VSSPKDKLNEIR
+1057 PG
-1069 RIEQNVELGEKGA
+1069 EQNVQSDGEETKHSYSLGEKKAGNGEPFYQDENGNIDLVTIPDEIFEGIGYTKAPFRLTPSMIKHMLDRHNKELGFKDEGEAINFVVDVMNNFDHVRLGYDGA
-1082 ITPEEQAHVDEVLAE
+1082 LVFSIENGRKRTGKRAVTVLINSDNGE
-1097 LKEQGY
+1097 FYGLKTSGY
-1103 EMDNEGI
+1103 EGIKGLEKRPLLWERGANET
-1110 VGSEFRN
+1110 SST
-1117 NGRNDIIV
+1117 DAAS
-1125 DNASVIEPGDPRY
+1125 ASVTTGKSPISGGQSGSASHQGNGLY
-1138 DKLEDGQTV
+1138 D
-1147 IDKIIKPKILKD
+1147 
-1159 GKIYQPATV
+1159 
-1168 TIMFRADTS
+1168 
-1177 VSERLYE
+1177 
-1184 AKRELAGML
+1184 
-1193 KADES
+1193 
-1198 NEIVQRKIAE
+1198 
-1208 TKAEIAELEKKKA
+1208 
-1221 EELASKPQQNP
+1221 
-1232 TNAGYEIAKTLK
+1232 
-1244 EKIGG
+1244 
-1249 SLSEEEATNLV
+1249 
-1260 GEMESRAEEAHDMPL
+1260 
-1275 TPENWEAEFGEDG
+1275 
-1288 KVQTPL
+1288 
-1294 GEVKMGKNQLVK
+1294 
-1306 LFERGRSKEFGMIKP
+1306 
-1321 TLSDPDVVIEVP
+1321 
-1333 SEAKDGKAERD
+1333 
-1344 TSLLFIKTFK
+1344 
-1354 KPNGEKVYYFKSVT
+1354 
-1368 IKKDG
+1368 
-1373 IEISISS
+1373 
-1380 HYDRRKRVEEALK
+1380 
-1393 NGKLL
+1393 
-1398 YLKQGDAQTEQ
+1398 
-1409 SQLPV
+1409 
-1414 SGTTFRE
+1414 
-1421 IIAGL
+1421 
-1426 NGKDSNN
+1426 KDSNN

-1439 NNETLTFADGSPVPM
+1439 NNETLTFADGTPVPM
-1454 KKDSKNR
+1454 MKDSKGR
-1461 DTADYSQMTPEQGA
+1461 ETADYSQMTAEQGA
-1475 EWIKTRFGEN
+1475 EWIEKTFGEDAEAVADGKIERAKKTLSKAEKMKIDMSADDADVLEAKAKKKTAIETAKNELELYTNIKKAMTEKKVKAGMEKVSEVGEVGSVGVAREKFENGLRVVGNKRTRTLADGTKIKGHYEIVEADSLTPSHNANDGYKKSEGSPVNEEGRTINDRDYENDKQAQLVTDMIAMKYDGQAVDQVPVVTSDGIVVDGNGRTMAGQKAAKDGTDGAYLEALKENAENYGFTAEQIEQSGIKHPRLVLVSDEPMKYDTATFAKFNKNEKKAQGNTQQAVANSKKLSTDEIGTIISEIEGSGSLDAFFNNPSAINSLLTRLVDKGVIGLNEVAGLREGEDKLSAAGKDFVKNLLLGSVFSENTIRMMGADAMLKTKALNGIRAVTDNMKLGDYALMKEIDQAVQLLYEARQGGSGVDAYLRTPAMFGEN
-1485 ADGFVDGRIKRAE
+1485 AADRFDPISQAIALALEGKAEDFRELMMAYNRNAAPYADASQTEMFGERPTKEDFVNEFLKLRNWKNYETRHSSKEGNGDAGSSEGTEPQARGGSVITSEADYDKAVEHLKEAKGEERERILDQMGEYVKEFAKSNGYDEPVVLRTKQDLADAAKTENDKTIIENMSEGAHYPGYYEDGKIHIYLEGSTGSEELRETFEHESVHADNDTDPSRVESLVYSITDMNTLTRRDLESVIEKLVHDTHYTDEARKLPEDEALHMLADEALAHLVEYAQKNGIRAISEITNNPTLLNVAE
-1498 KAVKAAEKIKVD
+1498 KAFKERENDRRRKEGLAK
-1510 LSGEEEDVAEAL
+1510 SGDKTLERKNLDDVSTEE
-1522 AARKTAI
+1522 
-1529 ESAEK
+1529 
-1534 ELNYFTAVKN
+1534 
-1544 VMKQVEAAEAAAGG
+1544 
-1558 EGATGNRYEQW
+1558 
-1569 RKDGYHIGEGGVR
+1569 
-1582 YDRQKKED
+1582 
-1590 MTGVYGKD
+1590 
-1598 VKVDFTPTVGV
+1598 
-1609 NGRAKVVEV
+1609 NGRA
-1618 DSVQA
+1618 
-1623 SHVNGQVNPMHF
+1623 
-1635 GPDWQP
+1635 
-1641 KDRTDDAS
+1641 
-1649 KAGQDQ
+1649 
-1655 ALKNFDPEKI
+1655 L
-1665 TGDGNAFIGSSPSVN
+1665 
-1680 ERHEAIQGNN
+1680 
-1690 RVEILRRLYDEQPE
+1690 
-1704 KAAQYKQWLIDH
+1704 
-1716 AEEYGLDAA
+1716 
-1725 EIAKMKKPILVNEL
+1725 
-1739 PVDDAKALELGQ
+1739 
-1751 YRASDFESGGKEL
+1751 
-1764 PRTSVVINRLGD
+1764 
-1776 KMQNVANIML
+1776 
-1786 RQGTLPEDAKMSDL
+1786 
-1800 VSQNATKVLDYL
+1800 
-1812 VKEGVVSATEEQ
+1812 
-1824 TLRKDSTAMRQ
+1824 
-1835 WMGELLKT
+1835 
-1843 GLFEGDKETEAAFNQ
+1843 EGDKEGKPENDNGGSHDRDIQAGEEQREVDKTQRTNTIRDPLVETTKAAFEQ
-1858 LPDNARRAVLATY
+1858 SKAEY
-1871 LRDAKSGDE
+1871 LK
-1880 AKIKRSL
+1880 
-1887 QRSFEAYSRM
+1887 
-1897 MNNPAFVNAKN
+1897 
-1908 VEEARAA
+1908 
-1915 VSAEIE
+1915 
-1921 KGNNSL
+1921 
-1927 FGEEPIRELFSNFE
+1927 
-1941 LELAALYKGLKDQKT
+1941 
-1956 LTGLLNKYFDAV
+1956 
-1968 QGDKV
+1968 
-1973 SNRQLEIGEEPR
+1973 
-1985 DAISKEEALKEVFGL
+1985 ALKEG
-2000 HESKPAETQN
+2000 
-2010 QVDKAV
+2010 
-2016 KNIATEITKKTGI
+2016 KTG
-2029 EVVTDEKEAEEV
+2029 K
-2041 IRESEETDSDLKYH
+2041 
-2055 KETDEATLEE
+2055 E
-2065 LENGETVKVYRAMQ
+2065 LENA
-2079 VIDGKLY
+2079 
-2086 PPMAAAVNGKRV
+2086 
-2098 EANEL
+2098 EL
-2103 GTWIRADENP
+2103 HY
-2113 DLAIPDIDPKTKE
+2113 
-2126 QKVDKKTGELKWKF
+2126 KF
-2140 KLDKGGKDA
+2140 SFLD
-2149 TGKKATD
+2149 
-2156 IPAAYNPYWHTSRS
+2156 YQN
-2170 PLNDQF
+2170 
-2176 KSAWIRPNIV
+2176 V
-2186 VVECEVPVSELSS
+2186 M
-2199 GYRAERAKDAVG
+2199 
-2211 EVDWK
+2211 
-2216 SGVVSGEVYKQ
+2216 GV
-2227 TGRAR
+2227 T
-2232 KVILSRWCKPVRV
+2232 
-2245 LSDAEVAQRAKE
+2245 DAE
-2257 FVGDAKV
+2257 
-2264 EIPENV
+2264 
-2270 LTPRQRIE
+2270 
-2278 FEKAGFKIGAPEKG
+2278 
-2292 VKKSDQI
+2292 S
-2299 LEALKRG
+2299 
-2306 LQIDNEIKEHR
+2306 
-2317 SRWAGGEVVGMK
+2317 
-2329 QLPDKL
+2329 
-2335 HTDPDMLWNEISQ
+2335 
-2348 YHGDYI
+2348 
-2354 TRKLEKV
+2354 LEKLW
-2361 PEDGT
+2361 
-2366 VKFFSAHDGKWYF
+2366 K
-2379 YSVDKNHTITLF
+2379 
-2391 DAVEA
+2391 
-2396 SRENYELFKDKLKK
+2396 REF
-2410 YGFDGTTKAVRE
+2410 
-2422 DMQETG
+2422 
-2428 YTGRT
+2428 
-2433 NSDKL
+2433 
-2438 ESFIRPGLERGDR
+2438 
-2451 LGNGRSWRESGADRR
+2451 
-2466 GMAGETDGTQLEGNS
+2466 
-2481 EKQGEVKYFRTANG
+2481 
-2495 EVYGFTD
+2495 
-2502 GEKIY
+2502 
-2507 LDTRKMKPETP
+2507 
-2518 LHEYAHLWCDM
+2518 
-2529 LRKVNPKEWENVKK
+2529 
-2543 LFDKVEG
+2543 
-2550 LKEEVKKLYPELEGD
+2550 
-2565 ALYEEMITTYS
+2565 
-2576 GREGTK
+2576 
-2582 KLEDVVRKL
+2582 
-2591 AAEEGKSVT
+2591 
-2600 ESAKAQGF
+2600 ESAKTSETEPS
-2608 LAKVKEALTKY
+2608 EAS
-2619 WKGVAD
+2619 
-2625 VLGIHF
+2625 LGLP
-2631 TTAEEVADKV
+2631 K
-2641 LADWA
+2641 
-2646 KGVDPLESEEG
+2646 PL
-2657 RVKSEESDTKVEG
+2657 G
-2670 EKPPKTNPLAWMA
+2670 EKGAAEQEGVEPSKTNTLAWLA
-2683 HTAEMFKDEQVQKA
+2683 HTAEMYKDEQVQKA
-2697 REELTA
+2697 KEELTK

-2745 IGKILGEEAGKAEAE
+2745 IGKILGKEAGKAEAE

-2860 PQGVDSGQLGRTEG
+2860 PQGVDSGQLGGSEG

-2890 SGGESGE
+2890 SGGESGK
-2897 VHATAAVGEQGG
+2897 VHATTAVGERGG
-2909 EQVHGGASGVEPV
+2909 EQVHGGASRVEPV
-2922 SAGGAKPRGSRGV
+2922 STGGTKPRGSRGV
-2935 RGEGRDVRE
+2935 RGTGRDVRE

-3149 TLPFLL
+3149 TLPYLL
-3155 PQQHEDVLRA
+3155 PQQQEDVLRA

-3193 GKTYTGLGIAKR
+3193 GKTFTGLGIAKR

-3238 RDLDSI
+3238 RDLDNW

-3289 IMENKNGA
+3289 IMENKNGT
-3297 ETARSMQHYMMTNR
+3297 ETARSMQHYMVTNR

-3330 KDLGEQFDAE
+3330 KSLGERFDAE
-3340 RGKEV
+3340 RDKEV

-3358 ATNRDVTYATSRM
+3358 ATPRDVAYATSRM
-3371 LPKEIQNFTPG
+3371 LPKERNGFTPG
-3382 DYASFPKLGKIHG
+3382 DYASFPKLGKIHA
-3395 EYKKAF
+3395 EFVKAL
-3401 SHYVN
+3401 SHYTN
-3406 EVKPKLEAQAKNEW
+3406 EVKPKLEAQAKAEW

-3434 TRENLDYVEGY
+3434 TRENLDYAEGY
-3445 IFKYPESDERGMS
+3445 IFKYPEEEKGGRMS
-3458 GRTQFYLN
+3458 GRTQFYLD

-3473 YRYHRLE
+3473 FRYGRLE

-3525 SPDHAEQ
+3525 SPDHAET
-3532 FNQAVQD
+3532 FNQAVQE
-3539 AVRGHGVLADAYRK
+3539 AVRGHEVLAKAYNQ
-3553 TIGDYTY
+3553 TIGDYNY

-3580 LNAGRKVVIFHR
+3580 LDAGRKVVIFHR

-3602 PFASMLEQANRLIAM
+3602 PFASMLEQANRSIAL

-3628 KAVSE
+3628 QAVKDF
-3633 YRKKYADLLEWE
+3633 RKKYADLLEWE

-3660 FGKNNV
+3660 FGKDKV
-3666 LFFSGKESS
+3666 LFFSGKEST
-3675 KVKDKAVDTFND
+3675 KVKDKAVDTFNS

-3708 HDKTGEHQRVC
+3708 HDKTGKHQRVC

-3773 TENLALGSKARSLRD
+3773 TENLALGSQARNLRD
-3788 SFAKGIL
+3788 SFANGIL
-3795 EHSGIVPIE
+3795 EHSGVVPID

-3815 PKEQNADP
+3815 PKEQSTDGFDN
-3823 YDDAVLDYYS
+3823 AVLDYYS

-3920 NYDISNKHDVVVM
+3920 NYDIGNKHDVVVM

-3989 VALPDIVF
+3989 VELPDIVF

-4023 GSVEKWDLGGHYD
+4023 GSVEKWNLGGHYD

-4055 DTNAIMMKKS
+4055 DTKEIMMKKS
-4065 KQTAKD
+4065 KQTVKD

-4085 GINVHVR
+4085 GINVRVR

-4143 KLTCKLAGMTEEEMQ
+4143 KLSCKLAGMTEEEMQ

-4168 GVMYRIEHAA
+4168 GVMENIAHSA
-4178 EVYNK
+4178 EVYNNAKKLRFQK
-4183 ANTHYR
+4183 APKEEQSE
-4189 MELGNTFS
+4189 ELYLSLQNKKG
-4197 DSKEHFDA
+4197 KEYYDTVDILSERIA
-4205 VRDRAVEEKGIVMP
+4205 DGRADIRGLSERPGRKETNRISAGIEIIAASRDKQNEAGTAKSNETKLRLGRVATEK
-4219 NLNKEKVKVVEVEK
+4219 
-4233 HGFEG
+4233 
-4238 DSKGAIEEAR
+4238 AIEE
-4248 TWAKDNLVTTNKQ
+4248 WAKSNDAVFAEEDIAKGAMDGKPSAEGGEAVVYVSDNFSKVTKLVDPYPRNNGSIQLCMENTRLFNRLFPDAAYTVKGVARDKNGKFRIVMEQPYLEGKQ
-4261 DLPTMR
+4261 
-4267 DGTPYTISKKAVE
+4267 Y
-4280 KYLSLSAVSKSDD
+4280 
-4293 LGVHLSVLPKLT
+4293 
-4305 DVIHESIEAEIHADY
+4305 
-4320 KKGEDGTRSVE
+4320 GEDTMAEYE
-4331 NGYGEGVLV
+4331 NGPSQAKDALMESLGLHDVYG
-4340 HRLYGAV
+4340 
-4347 EIDGKMYRVKTTMQE
+4347 DGLE
-4362 FRGGEEN
+4362 FRN
-4369 KPHSY
+4369 DKYYVSDLH
-4374 EVTKIEL
+4374 
-4381 LDSPGKRENP
+4381 PG
-4391 DRPPL
+4391 
-4396 VSSNNSIDNKIE
+4396 
-4408 LPDTPGTA
+4408 
-4416 VLPDSSPLDTTPS
+4416 
-4429 NSKNITSEGSEKAN
+4429 NIVFDSEGQPHVIDADVKYYGVFRRNNIEGKPLIVDNEAKEPKTDARSSEEFFK
-4443 ESDSLPLNSATN
+4443 SLKDKE
-4455 GYISTAKLLQGVEK
+4455 GKEY
-4469 SYDSG
+4469 YDAVTELAERMAG
-4474 KKLLDES
+4474 R
-4481 KDLTDGET
+4481 TG
-4489 LFRKEED
+4489 RKEESVSEGQSQPRETSVGRNTERIVGRP
-4496 KSGYASLGLSKPT
+4496 KSVVHCAAEIIATDTERSYGNGGLQQSERGLERGEKNALVPREKSSQSEVSTAGVWENRVSDPVEREISKRIEAWAKQTNHWFDWRNLRTKYDRTKQLGDGTEAESDVFLSKDGKTVLKVVRNPHALYTSLLGKLNSIALHNKLFGDVGQTIIGITRTTETDALGKDVSTIGLLIEQPFVEGKPVADVFNNYGEEIAYIDKTMTDLGFKPEKWADNGGYFNGEPETVWRKDDVIVYDTHGNNIFIDKNGKPRLIDCGIETYKDYAKRHTLYDSAKAREAEYENAVRAVKSEIRALEKEVLNEERLIAMLRDNRREDNADKIDGFINHHEEKIAELKHKIRINAQALQKPNSVHYRTEPT

-4521 SERIGKAIDKAA
+4521 SERIIKTVEKAA
-4533 ERTGGKVKMVNSVEE
+4533 EKTGGKVKMVNTVEE
-4548 IENEQVR
+4548 IGNEQVR
-4555 KDIENG
+4555 RDIENG

-4577 YMPNIHDSY
+4577 YMPNIHDTY
-4586 TAEKTIWHETVG
+4586 TAEKTVWHETVG

-4606 GEKFNDYMRGLWM
+4606 GDKFNDYMRGLWL
-4619 DLDNPINAELRAYVK
+4619 DLDNPVNAELRAYVK
-4634 EKMNMNHLGFYD
+4634 ERMSKDAMGFYD
-4646 AIEEFIAKSAE
+4646 AIEEFIAESAE
-4657 DGKGEPG
+4657 KGKGEPW
-4664 FWNYIKNKVT
+4664 FWNNIKNKVT

-4680 GYRVSPNVKDVK
+4680 GYRISPNVKDVK
-4692 YMLWLAKNVQKKGN
+4692 YMLWLAKNVQKNGN

-4820 NPLLCHNRMG
+4820 NPLQCHNRMG

-4859 PGKDGAEQT
+4859 PGKDGAEQM

-4894 EERKVKSEESNSID
+4894 EERRVKGEESNSID
-4908 TLEAAWNGEK
+4908 ALESAWNGEK

-4970 EEYDDVNVID
+4970 EEYDDANVID

-4986 SQLGAEL
+4986 SQLGADL

-5011 EYANGFKDKNE
+5011 EYANGKKDRAE

-5033 VPLRKFDETVAEDVY
+5033 VPLRKFDDTVAEDVY
-5048 GYISGGDTKNEI
+5048 GYISGGDTKNYI

-5078 LAQISALAKSSIMN
+5078 LAQISALAKSSIIN

-5105 VEVYEKGDAK
+5105 VEAYEKGDTK
-5115 DRIFVEIKP
+5115 DRIFVEIQP
-5124 WVEKHTVDG
+5124 WVEKHIVDG

-5321 QKERWFKEFMDNGG
+5321 QKERLFKEFMDNGG

>member
-72 QTVGR
+72 QTVRR

-89 AQSVAQEKWGG
+89 AQRVAQEKWGKEESGADPGYASLSLTKPFVKGGKGASVELTKPLAEGG
-100 KESELVKGLREADA
+100 KESALVKGLREADA

-129 PGAVK
+129 PDAMK
-134 QMVKQTRERQNVA
+134 QMVGRTRREQQTLDRRI
-147 GQNVEQAGRQFTN
+147 EQAGREAGKEVMKPL
-160 RERDRRNAPAF
+160 REKEARLKTPVVNTGDANVNAHVINTQEQAERQLAESGLEF
-171 DLGNEDV
+171 ANKHLDDYVSDNILNEF
-178 NNSLVKTRGQLE
+178 KTATAKGAAAESALSKASPFAYMAAGKAYNEALDPDKLLKHLQEKANADIAKVLSHPKMQE
-190 DEVEKSANNI
+190 EIGLKAAAYGISPEEYVEKSLIPGLQAKL
-200 VAQSNGIGGMLDN
+200 AAD
-213 TIGDVF
+213 F
-219 GKVDKEAIDAF
+219 DK
-230 RNTQAGGFDD
+230 
-240 LGSSALA
+240 S
-247 NLYKRIDPEKVF
+247 
-259 KELNTNVEKN
+259 
-269 ISQWLTNPSVI
+269 
-280 SQIDNAINESG
+280 
-291 ISKEAY
+291 
-297 VNNILVPQIMKRMN
+297 
-311 EKFDQT
+311 
-317 ELSRNMDKGMAQYYL
+317 ELSRSMPKSTAEYILRGVNESMLGTIMSMGMTSKKQRQYAQQGMAMTDAGE
-332 NGLGSNLTGTLMDI
+332 NPNVNPGMAARVARGTL
-346 LLKTKGTREYEA
+346 GF
-358 RASAMTEEGLNPD
+358 
-371 VNPNM
+371 V
-376 ADRVIRQT
+376 ADAP
-384 VGFFGDTS
+384 
-392 VFGPLGKAGAAV
+392 VFGAAGKAGAAV
-404 TGKIFGNGV
+404 AGKVFGNGV

-418 IANSTLG
+418 IANSTIG

-436 VSQGVTGVLY
+436 VSQVITGVLY

-468 KLMAMGG
+468 KVMAMGG

-487 IGGAVGAGIYN
+487 IGGVVGAGIYN

-560 KRQEKDG
+560 KRQSKDG
-567 VKESYLDVVA
+567 VKESYLDMVA
-577 RNIKSLMTSD
+577 RNINGLMTSD

-649 KGEKDTDAE
+649 KGEESYKDTDAE

-688 VPSER
+688 VPSAR
-693 PMMENCRIEGGSVNE
+693 PMMENCRIEGNSVNE

-715 LSKNSFKSIDERNS
+715 LSKNSFKNIDERNS
-729 IIYSLNL
+729 IIYSLNM

-759 TTLEAVAEANG
+759 ATLEAVAEANG
-770 MTAEQLKTA
+770 MTAEQLKAA
-779 MDKQPLRRSEEEQN
+779 MDKQPLRRSDEEQN

-821 KDVVEENGLGTETPN
+821 KDVVEENNLGTENPN
-836 NEAVAEVL
+836 NEAVAKVL
-844 GDLTKAEDALQTAM
+844 GDLTKAEDALQAAM

-933 DELNGEKQNGEQMLF
+933 GELNGEKQNGEQMVF

-967 NEGRARE
+967 GEGRVRD
-974 SVGDM
+974 GDM
-979 LSVLDPATME
+979 LTVYDPVTRE
-989 MDFVS
+989 MDFVHA
-994 KKDVQLD
+994 KDVTLER
-1001 HTEKTEDYAKNYQTM
+1001 TTSSEEYAKDYQRQ
-1016 LEVKNS
+1016 LEELNS
-1022 EVYAQNE
+1022 EVYAAMQQDSKPNE
-1029 QQKQMEKKPE
+1029 ASLSQTKPGE
-1039 NLPKGRKQVVR
+1039 QPVGEEGNEA
-1050 SLSLLDK
+1050 SLSLAEPTEP
-1057 VSSPKDKLNEIR
+1057 V
-1069 RIEQNVELGEKGA
+1069 GEKET
-1082 ITPEEQAHVDEVLAE
+1082 TP
-1097 LKEQGY
+1097 
-1103 EMDNEGI
+1103 
-1110 VGSEFRN
+1110 
-1117 NGRNDIIV
+1117 
-1125 DNASVIEPGDPRY
+1125 
-1138 DKLEDGQTV
+1138 
-1147 IDKIIKPKILKD
+1147 
-1159 GKIYQPATV
+1159 
-1168 TIMFRADTS
+1168 
-1177 VSERLYE
+1177 
-1184 AKRELAGML
+1184 
-1193 KADES
+1193 
-1198 NEIVQRKIAE
+1198 
-1208 TKAEIAELEKKKA
+1208 
-1221 EELASKPQQNP
+1221 
-1232 TNAGYEIAKTLK
+1232 
-1244 EKIGG
+1244 
-1249 SLSEEEATNLV
+1249 V
-1260 GEMESRAEEAHDMPL
+1260 GEEPVA
-1275 TPENWEAEFGEDG
+1275 
-1288 KVQTPL
+1288 
-1294 GEVKMGKNQLVK
+1294 
-1306 LFERGRSKEFGMIKP
+1306 
-1321 TLSDPDVVIEVP
+1321 TL
-1333 SEAKDGKAERD
+1333 
-1344 TSLLFIKTFK
+1344 
-1354 KPNGEKVYYFKSVT
+1354 
-1368 IKKDG
+1368 
-1373 IEISISS
+1373 
-1380 HYDRRKRVEEALK
+1380 
-1393 NGKLL
+1393 
-1398 YLKQGDAQTEQ
+1398 
-1409 SQLPV
+1409 
-1414 SGTTFRE
+1414 
-1421 IIAGL
+1421 
-1426 NGKDSNN
+1426 
-1433 SANGNG
+1433 
-1439 NNETLTFADGSPVPM
+1439 ADGTPVPM
-1454 KKDSKNR
+1454 MKDSKGR
-1461 DTADYSQMTPEQGA
+1461 ETADYSQMSPEQGA
-1475 EWIKTRFGEN
+1475 EWMSSQFGEN
-1485 ADGFVDGRIKRAE
+1485 AEAAVDGQIKRAE
-1498 KAVKAAEKIKVD
+1498 KTLKDAEKIKVD
-1510 LSGEEEDVAEAL
+1510 YTGDLNDAKEAEAQKTMAVD
-1522 AARKTAI
+1522 AAK
-1529 ESAEK
+1529 K
-1534 ELNYFTAVKN
+1534 ELELYTNIKKAMTEKKVK
-1544 VMKQVEAAEAAAGG
+1544 AGM
-1558 EGATGNRYEQW
+1558 E
-1569 RKDGYHIGEGGVR
+1569 KVSSVGGVG
-1582 YDRQKKED
+1582 EV
-1590 MTGVYGKD
+1590 GS
-1598 VKVDFTPTVGV
+1598 VGV
-1609 NGRAKVVEV
+1609 AR
-1618 DSVQA
+1618 
-1623 SHVNGQVNPMHF
+1623 
-1635 GPDWQP
+1635 
-1641 KDRTDDAS
+1641 
-1649 KAGQDQ
+1649 
-1655 ALKNFDPEKI
+1655 EK
-1665 TGDGNAFIGSSPSVN
+1665 
-1680 ERHEAIQGNN
+1680 
-1690 RVEILRRLYDEQPE
+1690 
-1704 KAAQYKQWLIDH
+1704 
-1716 AEEYGLDAA
+1716 
-1725 EIAKMKKPILVNEL
+1725 
-1739 PVDDAKALELGQ
+1739 
-1751 YRASDFESGGKEL
+1751 FESGLRVVGNKRTRTLADGSKLRGHYEIVDADSLTPSHNANDGYKKSEGFPVNEEGMTINDRDYENDKQAQLVTDMIAMKYDGQAVDQVPVVTSDGIVVDGNGRTMAGQKAAKNGTDSAYLEALKENAENYGFTAEQIEQSGIKHPRLVLVSDEPMKYDTATFAKFNKNEKKAQDNTQQAVANTKKLSTDETGTIISEIEGSGSLDAFFNNPSAINSLLTRLVDKGVIGLNEVAGLREGEDKLSAAGKDFVKNL
-1764 PRTSVVINRLGD
+1764 LLGSVFSENTIRMMGADAMLKTKALNGIRAVTDNMKLGD
-1776 KMQNVANIML
+1776 YALMKEIDNAVQLLYEA
-1786 RQGTLPEDAKMSDL
+1786 RQGGSGVDAYLRTPAMFGENAADRYDPISQAIALALEGKVEDFRELMMAYNRNAAPYADA
-1800 VSQNATKVLDYL
+1800 SQTEMFGERPTKEDFVNEFLKLRNWEDYETRHSS
-1812 VKEGVVSATEEQ
+1812 KEGNGDAGSSEGTEPQARGGNEPTEGEGLAKSGNKTLERKNIDDVSTEENGGP
-1824 TLRKDSTAMRQ
+1824 L
-1835 WMGELLKT
+1835 
-1843 GLFEGDKETEAAFNQ
+1843 EGDKEGKPGNDNGGS
-1858 LPDNARRAVLATY
+1858 PDRDVQAR
-1871 LRDAKSGDE
+1871 KG
-1880 AKIKRSL
+1880 
-1887 QRSFEAYSRM
+1887 QRE
-1897 MNNPAFVNAKN
+1897 
-1908 VEEARAA
+1908 
-1915 VSAEIE
+1915 
-1921 KGNNSL
+1921 
-1927 FGEEPIRELFSNFE
+1927 
-1941 LELAALYKGLKDQKT
+1941 
-1956 LTGLLNKYFDAV
+1956 
-1968 QGDKV
+1968 
-1973 SNRQLEIGEEPR
+1973 
-1985 DAISKEEALKEVFGL
+1985 
-2000 HESKPAETQN
+2000 
-2010 QVDKAV
+2010 VDKAV
-2016 KNIATEITKKTGI
+2016 KRIATEITKKTGI

-2086 PPMAAAVNGKRV
+2086 PPMAAVVNGKRV

-2103 GTWIRADENP
+2103 GVWIRADENP

-2257 FVGDAKV
+2257 FVGEAKV

-2270 LTPRQRIE
+2270 LTPKQRIE
-2278 FEKAGFKIGAPEKG
+2278 FEKVGFKIGAPEKG

-2299 LEALKRG
+2299 NEALKRG
-2306 LQIDNEIKEHR
+2306 LQIDNSVKE
-2317 SRWAGGEVVGMK
+2317 
-2329 QLPDKL
+2329 
-2335 HTDPDMLWNEISQ
+2335 
-2348 YHGDYI
+2348 
-2354 TRKLEKV
+2354 
-2361 PEDGT
+2361 
-2366 VKFFSAHDGKWYF
+2366 
-2379 YSVDKNHTITLF
+2379 
-2391 DAVEA
+2391 
-2396 SRENYELFKDKLKK
+2396 
-2410 YGFDGTTKAVRE
+2410 
-2422 DMQETG
+2422 
-2428 YTGRT
+2428 
-2433 NSDKL
+2433 
-2438 ESFIRPGLERGDR
+2438 
-2451 LGNGRSWRESGADRR
+2451 
-2466 GMAGETDGTQLEGNS
+2466 
-2481 EKQGEVKYFRTANG
+2481 FRTAKG

-2518 LHEYAHLWCDM
+2518 LHEYTHLWCDM
-2529 LRKVNPKEWENVKK
+2529 LRHVNSKEWENVKK
-2543 LFDKVEG
+2543 LFDEVEG
-2550 LKEEVKKLYPELEGD
+2550 LKDEVQKLYPELEGD

-2591 AAEEGKSVT
+2591 AAEDGKSVT

-2608 LAKVKEALTKY
+2608 LEKVKEALTKY

-2646 KGVDPLESEEG
+2646 KGVDPRGSEEG
-2657 RVKSEESDTKVEG
+2657 KEKREESESKVEG
-2670 EKPPKTNPLAWMA
+2670 NEPSEASLGLPKPGEQPGEKSEGAKPVGDGKEPKANPLDGMRKA
-2683 HTAEMFKDEQVQKA
+2683 AELFNDEQITKA
-2697 REELTA
+2697 RAELA
-2703 AKESGDA
+2703 EAKKSGDA
-2710 SDIKRATEE
+2710 SEVKRLTDK

-2725 AKLRGNG
+2725 STLRGKG
-2732 IGLVERRRIIGRE
+2732 IGLVERRKIIGE
-2745 IGKILGEEAGKAEAE
+2745 ELGKEEAE

-2860 PQGVDSGQLGRTEG
+2860 PQGVDSGQLGGSEG

-2890 SGGESGE
+2890 SGGESGK
-2897 VHATAAVGEQGG
+2897 VHAATAVGERGG
-2909 EQVHGGASGVEPV
+2909 EQVHGGASRVEPV
-2922 SAGGAKPRGSRGV
+2922 STGGTKPRGSRGV
-2935 RGEGRDVRE
+2935 RGTGRDVRE

-3130 QVAAEPIKVKVG
+3130 QVDAEPIKVKIG
-3142 DIKNIEE
+3142 DKKNIEE
-3149 TLPFLL
+3149 TLPYLL
-3155 PQQHEDVLRA
+3155 PQQQEDVLRA
-3165 ETQFFGNE
+3165 ETQFFGKE

-3193 GKTYTGLGIAKR
+3193 GKTFTGLGVAKR

-3223 VSDWIKDGHNLNMEI
+3223 VSDWIKDGRNLNMEI
-3238 RDLDSI
+3238 RDLDNW

-3289 IMENKNGA
+3289 IMENKNGT
-3297 ETARSMQHYMMTNR
+3297 ETARSMQHYMVTNR

-3330 KDLGEQFDAE
+3330 KSLGERFDAE

-3358 ATNRDVTYATSRM
+3358 ATPRDVAYATSRM
-3371 LPKEIQNFTPG
+3371 LPKEINGFTPG
-3382 DYASFPKLGKIHG
+3382 DYASFPKLGKIHA
-3395 EYKKAF
+3395 EFVKAL
-3401 SHYVN
+3401 SHYTN
-3406 EVKPKLEAQAKNEW
+3406 EVEPKLKAQAKNEW

-3434 TRENLDYVEGY
+3434 TRENLDYAEGY
-3445 IFKYPESDERGMS
+3445 IFKYPEVEKGGRIS
-3458 GRTQFYLN
+3458 GRTQFYLD

-3473 YRYHRLE
+3473 FRYNRLE

-3491 QEIAFSDYLQDTLGT
+3491 QEIEFSDYLQHTLGT

-3525 SPDHAEQ
+3525 SPDHAEE

-3539 AVRGHGVLADAYRK
+3539 AVRGHGVLADAYRR
-3553 TIGDYTY
+3553 TIGDYNY

-3580 LNAGRKVVIFHR
+3580 LDAGRKVVIFHR

-3602 PFASMLEQANRLIAM
+3602 PFAYLLEQANFSIAL

-3628 KAVSE
+3628 QAVKDF
-3633 YRKKYADLLEWE
+3633 RKKYADLLKWE

-3660 FGKNNV
+3660 FGKDKV
-3666 LFFSGKESS
+3666 LFFSGKEST
-3675 KVKDKAVDTFND
+3675 KVKDKAVDTFNS

-3708 HDKTGEHQRVC
+3708 HDTTGKHQRVC

-3759 MMLFGEKFNNQVST
+3759 MMLFGQKFNNQVST
-3773 TENLALGSKARSLRD
+3773 TENLALGSQARSLRD
-3788 SFAKGIL
+3788 SFANGIL
-3795 EHSGIVPIE
+3795 EHSGVVPID

-3815 PKEQNADP
+3815 PKDQSTDGFDN
-3823 YDDAVLDYYS
+3823 AVLDYYS

-3974 EKWIEGEKTAVMRAE
+3974 DKWIEGEKTAVMRAE
-3989 VALPDIVF
+3989 VELPDIVF

-4011 DKISNEAMRAKA
+4011 DKISNKAMRAKA

-4065 KQTAKD
+4065 KQTVKD
-4071 LKELKDVTV
+4071 LKELKNVTV
-4080 NLNEH
+4080 DFNEG
-4085 GINVHVR
+4085 GINVRVR
-4092 GDRNDYSIMFD
+4092 GDWKDYSIPFD
-4103 LGEYNA
+4103 MEGYSA
-4109 EQRKSILSGT
+4109 EQKKKFLAST
-4119 YERFEEYERY
+4119 YETFEQQERQ
-4129 TRDETSQAVIAELK
+4129 TRNETSQAVLAELK

-4183 ANTHYR
+4183 A
-4189 MELGNTFS
+4189 
-4197 DSKEHFDA
+4197 
-4205 VRDRAVEEKGIVMP
+4205 KG
-4219 NLNKEKVKVVEVEK
+4219 
-4233 HGFEG
+4233 
-4238 DSKGAIEEAR
+4238 
-4248 TWAKDNLVTTNKQ
+4248 
-4261 DLPTMR
+4261 
-4267 DGTPYTISKKAVE
+4267 
-4280 KYLSLSAVSKSDD
+4280 
-4293 LGVHLSVLPKLT
+4293 
-4305 DVIHESIEAEIHADY
+4305 
-4320 KKGEDGTRSVE
+4320 
-4331 NGYGEGVLV
+4331 
-4340 HRLYGAV
+4340 
-4347 EIDGKMYRVKTTMQE
+4347 
-4362 FRGGEEN
+4362 
-4369 KPHSY
+4369 
-4374 EVTKIEL
+4374 
-4381 LDSPGKRENP
+4381 
-4391 DRPPL
+4391 
-4396 VSSNNSIDNKIE
+4396 
-4408 LPDTPGTA
+4408 
-4416 VLPDSSPLDTTPS
+4416 
-4429 NSKNITSEGSEKAN
+4429 GSE
-4443 ESDSLPLNSATN
+4443 
-4455 GYISTAKLLQGVEK
+4455 
-4469 SYDSG
+4469 
-4474 KKLLDES
+4474 
-4481 KDLTDGET
+4481 
-4489 LFRKEED
+4489 
-4496 KSGYASLGLSKPT
+4496 GYASLGLS
-4509 EPLADGASAHTV
+4509 EPLN
-4521 SERIGKAIDKAA
+4521 ERISKAIDKAV
-4533 ERTGGKVKMVNSVEE
+4533 EQTGGKVKMVNSVEE
-4548 IENEQVR
+4548 IGNEQVR
-4555 KDIENG
+4555 RDIENG

-4567 YDEKTGEVHL
+4567 YDENTGEVHL

-4586 TAEKTIWHETVG
+4586 TAEKTVWHETVG

-4606 GEKFNDYMRGLWM
+4606 GDKFNDYMRGLWM
-4619 DLDNPINAELRAYVK
+4619 DLDNPVNAELRAYVK
-4634 EKMNMNHLGFYD
+4634 ERMDKDSMGFYD
-4646 AIEEFIAKSAE
+4646 AIEEFIAESAE
-4657 DGKGEPG
+4657 KGKGEPG

-4680 GYRVSPNVKDVK
+4680 GYRISPNVKDVK
-4692 YMLWLAKNVQKKGN
+4692 YMLWLAKNVQKKGD

-4886 LFVRDKIR
+4886 LFVRDRFRKMEKTEGADSEGLDNLDKIWKG
-4894 EERKVKSEESNSID
+4894 ERS
-4908 TLEAAWNGEK
+4908 
-4918 NDLGQKLRSGQ
+4918 DLRRKLDSGQ

-5078 LAQISALAKSSIMN
+5078 LAQISALAKSSIIN

-5278 TWDFCMEYAKNWGS
+5278 TLDFCMEYAKNWGS

-5708 TGATIGRTY
+5708 TGATIGRIY
-5717 QTGKSLVNGVV
+5717 HTGKSLVNGVV

-5734 KDFKEGFKKEWKN
+5734 KGFKEGFKKEWKN

-5783 EQLKYNKRQLKTNTS
+5783 EQLKYNKRQMKTNTS

-5813 SKTKEGKMLK
+5813 SKTKEGKMLR
-5823 IYEAADKYIT
+5823 IYKAADKYIT
-5833 TKNKLLKRAKD
+5833 AKNKLLKRAKD

>member
-72 QTVGR
+72 QTVRR

-89 AQSVAQEKWGG
+89 ALRVAQEKWGKEESGAEPGYASLGITEPLGNEPHGASLGLTKPLAEGG
-100 KESELVKGLREADA
+100 KESALVKGLREADA

-129 PGAVK
+129 PSAVK
-134 QMVKQTRERQNVA
+134 QMVGRTHREQQTLDRRM
-147 GQNVEQAGRQFTN
+147 EQAGREAGKEVMKPL
-160 RERDRRNAPAF
+160 REKEARLKTPVVDTGDANINAHVINTQEQAERQLAESGLEFANKHLDDYVSDNILNEFKTATAKGAAAESALSKASPFAYMAAGKAYNEAL
-171 DLGNEDV
+171 DPDKLLKHLQEKANEDIAKV
-178 NNSLVKTRGQLE
+178 LSQPKMQEEIGLKAAAYGISPE
-190 DEVEKSANNI
+190 EYVEKSLIPGLQAKL
-200 VAQSNGIGGMLDN
+200 AAD
-213 TIGDVF
+213 F
-219 GKVDKEAIDAF
+219 DK
-230 RNTQAGGFDD
+230 
-240 LGSSALA
+240 S
-247 NLYKRIDPEKVF
+247 
-259 KELNTNVEKN
+259 
-269 ISQWLTNPSVI
+269 
-280 SQIDNAINESG
+280 
-291 ISKEAY
+291 
-297 VNNILVPQIMKRMN
+297 
-311 EKFDQT
+311 
-317 ELSRNMDKGMAQYYL
+317 ELSRSMPKSTAEYILRGVNESMLGTIMSMGMTSKKQRQYAQQGMAMTD
-332 NGLGSNLTGTLMDI
+332 NG
-346 LLKTKGTREYEA
+346 E
-358 RASAMTEEGLNPD
+358 NPD
-371 VNPNM
+371 VNPGM
-376 ADRVIRQT
+376 AARVARGT
-384 VGFFGDTS
+384 LGFVADAP
-392 VFGPLGKAGAAV
+392 VFGAAGKAGAAV
-404 TGKIFGNGV
+404 AGKVFGNGV

-436 VSQGVTGVLY
+436 VSQGITGVLY

-468 KLMAMGG
+468 KVMAMGG

-517 GMHMGGNVAKTIEG
+517 GMHIGGNVAKTIEG
-531 HDTDWLSVE
+531 HDTDWTSIE

-560 KRQEKDG
+560 KRQSKDG
-567 VKESYLDVVA
+567 IKESYLDMVA
-577 RNIKSLMTSD
+577 RNINGLMTSD

-621 YDVHDNPLTRKESL
+621 YDAHNNPLTRKESL

-649 KGEKDTDAE
+649 KGEESYKDTDAE

-688 VPSER
+688 VPSAR

-729 IIYSLNL
+729 IIYSLNM

-759 TTLEAVAEANG
+759 ATLEAVAEANG
-770 MTAEQLKTA
+770 MTAERLKAA
-779 MDKQPLRRSEEEQN
+779 MDKQPLRRSDEEQN

-836 NEAVAEVL
+836 NEAASEVL
-844 GDLTKAEDALQTAM
+844 GDLTKTEDALQAAM
-858 DGNDVL
+858 DSNDVL

-870 MQKAGMSNPQ
+870 MQKDGMSNPQ

-901 INALSKAQGMFKG
+901 INTLSKAQGMFKG

-933 DELNGEKQNGEQMLF
+933 GELNGEKQNGEQMVF
-948 VKDNK
+948 VKDDK

-967 NEGRARE
+967 GEGRVRD
-974 SVGDM
+974 GDM
-979 LSVLDPATME
+979 LTVYDPATRE
-989 MDFVS
+989 MDFVHA
-994 KKDVQLD
+994 KDVTLER
-1001 HTEKTEDYAKNYQTM
+1001 TASSEEYAKDYQRQ
-1016 LEVKNS
+1016 LEELNS
-1022 EVYAQNE
+1022 TVYAEMQQQDGKPNE
-1029 QQKQMEKKPE
+1029 A
-1039 NLPKGRKQVVR
+1039 
-1050 SLSLLDK
+1050 SLSQTK
-1057 VSSPKDKLNEIR
+1057 PGEQPVGEEGNEASLGLSKPTKP
-1069 RIEQNVELGEKGA
+1069 LGEKET
-1082 ITPEEQAHVDEVLAE
+1082 TP
-1097 LKEQGY
+1097 
-1103 EMDNEGI
+1103 
-1110 VGSEFRN
+1110 
-1117 NGRNDIIV
+1117 
-1125 DNASVIEPGDPRY
+1125 
-1138 DKLEDGQTV
+1138 
-1147 IDKIIKPKILKD
+1147 
-1159 GKIYQPATV
+1159 
-1168 TIMFRADTS
+1168 
-1177 VSERLYE
+1177 
-1184 AKRELAGML
+1184 
-1193 KADES
+1193 
-1198 NEIVQRKIAE
+1198 
-1208 TKAEIAELEKKKA
+1208 
-1221 EELASKPQQNP
+1221 
-1232 TNAGYEIAKTLK
+1232 
-1244 EKIGG
+1244 
-1249 SLSEEEATNLV
+1249 V
-1260 GEMESRAEEAHDMPL
+1260 GEKETTPVGEESVA
-1275 TPENWEAEFGEDG
+1275 
-1288 KVQTPL
+1288 
-1294 GEVKMGKNQLVK
+1294 
-1306 LFERGRSKEFGMIKP
+1306 
-1321 TLSDPDVVIEVP
+1321 
-1333 SEAKDGKAERD
+1333 
-1344 TSLLFIKTFK
+1344 
-1354 KPNGEKVYYFKSVT
+1354 
-1368 IKKDG
+1368 
-1373 IEISISS
+1373 
-1380 HYDRRKRVEEALK
+1380 
-1393 NGKLL
+1393 
-1398 YLKQGDAQTEQ
+1398 
-1409 SQLPV
+1409 
-1414 SGTTFRE
+1414 
-1421 IIAGL
+1421 
-1426 NGKDSNN
+1426 
-1433 SANGNG
+1433 
-1439 NNETLTFADGSPVPM
+1439 TFADGTPVPM
-1454 KKDSKNR
+1454 MKDSKGR
-1461 DTADYSQMTPEQGA
+1461 ETADYSQMSPEQGA
-1475 EWIKTRFGEN
+1475 EWMSSQFGEN
-1485 ADGFVDGRIKRAE
+1485 AEAAVDGQIKRAE
-1498 KAVKAAEKIKVD
+1498 KTLKDAEKIKVD
-1510 LSGEEEDVAEAL
+1510 YTGDLNDAKEAEAQKTMAVD
-1522 AARKTAI
+1522 AAK
-1529 ESAEK
+1529 K
-1534 ELNYFTAVKN
+1534 ELELYTNIKKAMTEKKVK
-1544 VMKQVEAAEAAAGG
+1544 AGM
-1558 EGATGNRYEQW
+1558 E
-1569 RKDGYHIGEGGVR
+1569 KVSSVGGVG
-1582 YDRQKKED
+1582 EV
-1590 MTGVYGKD
+1590 GSVGG
-1598 VKVDFTPTVGV
+1598 VGV
-1609 NGRAKVVEV
+1609 AR
-1618 DSVQA
+1618 
-1623 SHVNGQVNPMHF
+1623 
-1635 GPDWQP
+1635 
-1641 KDRTDDAS
+1641 
-1649 KAGQDQ
+1649 
-1655 ALKNFDPEKI
+1655 EK
-1665 TGDGNAFIGSSPSVN
+1665 
-1680 ERHEAIQGNN
+1680 
-1690 RVEILRRLYDEQPE
+1690 
-1704 KAAQYKQWLIDH
+1704 
-1716 AEEYGLDAA
+1716 
-1725 EIAKMKKPILVNEL
+1725 
-1739 PVDDAKALELGQ
+1739 
-1751 YRASDFESGGKEL
+1751 FESGLRVVGNK
-1764 PRTSVVINRLGD
+1764 RTRTLADGSKLRGHYEIVDADSLTPSHNANDGYKKGEGFPVNEEGRTINDRDYENDKQAQLVTDMIAMKYDGQAVDQVPVV
-1776 KMQNVANIML
+1776 
-1786 RQGTLPEDAKMSDL
+1786 TSD
-1800 VSQNATKVLDYL
+1800 
-1812 VKEGVVSATEEQ
+1812 GIVVDGNGRTMAGQ
-1824 TLRKDSTAMRQ
+1824 KA
-1835 WMGELLKT
+1835 
-1843 GLFEGDKETEAAFNQ
+1843 
-1858 LPDNARRAVLATY
+1858 
-1871 LRDAKSGDE
+1871 
-1880 AKIKRSL
+1880 
-1887 QRSFEAYSRM
+1887 
-1897 MNNPAFVNAKN
+1897 AKN
-1908 VEEARAA
+1908 GTD
-1915 VSAEIE
+1915 SAY
-1921 KGNNSL
+1921 L
-1927 FGEEPIRELFSNFE
+1927 
-1941 LELAALYKGLKDQKT
+1941 
-1956 LTGLLNKYFDAV
+1956 
-1968 QGDKV
+1968 
-1973 SNRQLEIGEEPR
+1973 
-1985 DAISKEEALKEVFGL
+1985 EALKEN
-2000 HESKPAETQN
+2000 AEN
-2010 QVDKAV
+2010 
-2016 KNIATEITKKTGI
+2016 
-2029 EVVTDEKEAEEV
+2029 
-2041 IRESEETDSDLKYH
+2041 
-2055 KETDEATLEE
+2055 
-2065 LENGETVKVYRAMQ
+2065 
-2079 VIDGKLY
+2079 
-2086 PPMAAAVNGKRV
+2086 
-2098 EANEL
+2098 
-2103 GTWIRADENP
+2103 
-2113 DLAIPDIDPKTKE
+2113 
-2126 QKVDKKTGELKWKF
+2126 
-2140 KLDKGGKDA
+2140 
-2149 TGKKATD
+2149 
-2156 IPAAYNPYWHTSRS
+2156 
-2170 PLNDQF
+2170 
-2176 KSAWIRPNIV
+2176 
-2186 VVECEVPVSELSS
+2186 
-2199 GYRAERAKDAVG
+2199 
-2211 EVDWK
+2211 
-2216 SGVVSGEVYKQ
+2216 
-2227 TGRAR
+2227 
-2232 KVILSRWCKPVRV
+2232 
-2245 LSDAEVAQRAKE
+2245 
-2257 FVGDAKV
+2257 
-2264 EIPENV
+2264 
-2270 LTPRQRIE
+2270 
-2278 FEKAGFKIGAPEKG
+2278 
-2292 VKKSDQI
+2292 
-2299 LEALKRG
+2299 
-2306 LQIDNEIKEHR
+2306 
-2317 SRWAGGEVVGMK
+2317 
-2329 QLPDKL
+2329 
-2335 HTDPDMLWNEISQ
+2335 
-2348 YHGDYI
+2348 
-2354 TRKLEKV
+2354 
-2361 PEDGT
+2361 
-2366 VKFFSAHDGKWYF
+2366 
-2379 YSVDKNHTITLF
+2379 
-2391 DAVEA
+2391 
-2396 SRENYELFKDKLKK
+2396 
-2410 YGFDGTTKAVRE
+2410 
-2422 DMQETG
+2422 
-2428 YTGRT
+2428 
-2433 NSDKL
+2433 
-2438 ESFIRPGLERGDR
+2438 
-2451 LGNGRSWRESGADRR
+2451 
-2466 GMAGETDGTQLEGNS
+2466 
-2481 EKQGEVKYFRTANG
+2481 
-2495 EVYGFTD
+2495 YGFTAEQIEQSGIKHPRLVLVSD
-2502 GEKIY
+2502 EPMKYDTATFAKFNKNEKKAQGN
-2507 LDTRKMKPETP
+2507 TQQ
-2518 LHEYAHLWCDM
+2518 A
-2529 LRKVNPKEWENVKK
+2529 VANSKK
-2543 LFDKVEG
+2543 LSTDEIGTIISEIEGSGSLDAFFNNPSAINSLLTRLVDKGVIGLNEVAGLREGEDKLSAAGKDFVKNLLLGSVFSENTIRMMGADAMLKTKALNGIRAVTDNMKLGDYALMKEIDQAVQLLYEARQGGSGVDAYLRTPAMFGENAADRYDPISQAIALALEGKAEDFRELMMAYNRNAAPYADASQTEMFGERPTKEDFVNEFLKLRNWKDYETRHSSKEGNGDAGSSEGTEPQARGGSEPTEGEG
-2550 LKEEVKKLYPELEGD
+2550 LGSRGNTGQGENIDVRPAKKDSGTHVKNTEGESGNVGLGSTDKGSRNNEGQREVDK
-2565 ALYEEMITTYS
+2565 
-2576 GREGTK
+2576 
-2582 KLEDVVRKL
+2582 
-2591 AAEEGKSVT
+2591 AEEGKSDKPHEASLSLT
-2600 ESAKAQGF
+2600 EP
-2608 LAKVKEALTKY
+2608 TKP
-2619 WKGVAD
+2619 V
-2625 VLGIHF
+2625 
-2631 TTAEEVADKV
+2631 
-2641 LADWA
+2641 
-2646 KGVDPLESEEG
+2646 
-2657 RVKSEESDTKVEG
+2657 G
-2670 EKPPKTNPLAWMA
+2670 EKETAPKGEEPLKTNPLAWLA

-2697 REELTA
+2697 KEELTK

-2710 SDIKRATEE
+2710 EEIKRATADMKQAMET
-2719 LKGLMD
+2719 
-2725 AKLRGNG
+2725 KLRGNG

-2760 KIDKPWA
+2760 KIDKPW
-2767 DMEFDEQVA
+2767 EQMDLEEREAVSSKNPLT
-2776 ETEKKPL
+2776 ETEINELTSEENRELIPAAL
-2783 DADEIKNSDCDGV
+2783 
-2796 DKANAVAYLN
+2796 AYLR
-2806 GDKNIINTLSY
+2806 GDKGNIINAISY
-2817 LTVYDNVRNRE
+2817 FKIWNDVRSRHENVPDN
-2828 RDSVPS
+2828 
-2834 SGTEDGT
+2834 SGAKDGT
-2841 QLDAADNAGGEGL
+2841 QLDAPDTGGSQELGL
-2854 GRTDSR
+2854 GRGREGGRPDGPVDRTD
-2860 PQGVDSGQLGRTEG
+2860 GERTTPGER
-2874 DGNPERGESVQ
+2874 ERGT
-2885 SGERV
+2885 SGENNP
-2890 SGGESGE
+2890 S
-2897 VHATAAVGEQGG
+2897 
-2909 EQVHGGASGVEPV
+2909 V
-2922 SAGGAKPRGSRGV
+2922 SAGKPSNDK
-2935 RGEGRDVRE
+2935 GEGNTPGMDAVSAGSTDTRGGGRL
-2944 RGNEGSGNFSDEKAG
+2944 GNEGNVPKRGGQGGGNGPLDPNAGRKPAAKQGTHFPDSTSERLKQERAEYEQKKKDFWERWKKAG
-2959 EATGGRGI
+2959 QGYMKISLTPFKAL
-2967 DSRNLSTVE
+2967 NLSPE
-2976 QIDKEISD
+2976 QIEMLPELFKMHLNGAVLKIKEGIYK
-2984 TQSLVDDLFNSLFD
+2984 FNEWKAAMRAEEGEEL
-2998 GRTKGSIISD
+2998 
-3008 RTNAS
+3008 
-3013 IIPLASDHLLGK
+3013 
-3025 LGINKQKMAVYKQLI
+3025 KMI
-3040 PALTKLGYLHIK
+3040 
-3052 KGVVKLNDWID
+3052 
-3063 AMKGSFGGHLTKLG
+3063 G
-3077 LSDEEVYDYIKNMWN
+3077 LSDDDIDRFIEDYWN
-3092 SNIEVDGVTHKLS
+3092 TPYQMDGETHTIGEWAGIHGNEKLRNKLS
-3105 EWASILGTERMK
+3105 EPL
-3117 KEIATP
+3117 
-3123 NAEKYKR
+3123 NDKYQR
-3130 QVAAEPIKVKVG
+3130 QVDAEPIKVKIG
-3142 DIKNIEE
+3142 DKKNIEE
-3149 TLPFLL
+3149 TLPYLL
-3155 PQQHEDVLRA
+3155 PQQQEDVLRA

-3193 GKTYTGLGIAKR
+3193 GKTFTGLGVAKR

-3223 VSDWIKDGHNLNMEI
+3223 VSDWIKDGRNLNMEI
-3238 RDLDSI
+3238 RDLDNW

-3289 IMENKNGA
+3289 IMENKNGT
-3297 ETARSMQHYMMTNR
+3297 ETARSMQHYMVTNR

-3330 KDLGEQFDAE
+3330 KSLGERFDAE

-3358 ATNRDVTYATSRM
+3358 ATPRDVAYATSRM
-3371 LPKEIQNFTPG
+3371 LPKERNGFTPG
-3382 DYASFPKLGKIHG
+3382 DYASFQKLGKIHA
-3395 EYKKAF
+3395 EFVKAL
-3401 SHYVN
+3401 SHYTN
-3406 EVKPKLEAQAKNEW
+3406 EVEPKLKAQAKNEW

-3434 TRENLDYVEGY
+3434 TRENLDYAEGY
-3445 IFKYPESDERGMS
+3445 IFKYPEVEKGGRIS
-3458 GRTQFYLN
+3458 GRTQFYLD

-3473 YRYHRLE
+3473 FRYNRLE

-3491 QEIAFSDYLQDTLGT
+3491 QEIEFSDYLQDTLGT

-3525 SPDHAEQ
+3525 SPDHAEE

-3539 AVRGHGVLADAYRK
+3539 AVRGHGVLADAYRR
-3553 TIGDYTY
+3553 TIGDYNY

-3580 LNAGRKVVIFHR
+3580 LDAGRKVVIFHR

-3602 PFASMLEQANRLIAM
+3602 PFAYLLEQANFSIAL

-3628 KAVSE
+3628 QAVKDF
-3633 YRKKYADLLEWE
+3633 RKKYADLLEWE

-3660 FGKNNV
+3660 FGKDKV
-3666 LFFSGKESS
+3666 LFFSGKEST
-3675 KVKDKAVDTFND
+3675 KVKDKAVDTFNS

-3708 HDKTGEHQRVC
+3708 HDTTGKHQRVC

-3759 MMLFGEKFNNQVST
+3759 MMLFGQKFNNQVST
-3773 TENLALGSKARSLRD
+3773 TENLALGSQARSLRD
-3788 SFAKGIL
+3788 SFANGIL
-3795 EHSGIVPIE
+3795 EHSGVVPID

-3815 PKEQNADP
+3815 PKDQSTDGFDN
-3823 YDDAVLDYYS
+3823 AVLDYYS

-3974 EKWIEGEKTAVMRAE
+3974 DKWIEGEKTAVMRAE
-3989 VALPDIVF
+3989 VELPDIVF
-3997 KQAGTNVVCRVVVV
+3997 EQAGTKVVCRVVVV
-4011 DKISNEAMRAKA
+4011 DKISNKAMRAKA

-4055 DTNAIMMKKS
+4055 DTKAIMMKKS
-4065 KQTAKD
+4065 KQTVKD
-4071 LKELKDVTV
+4071 LKELKDARVDF
-4080 NLNEH
+4080 NEG
-4085 GINVHVR
+4085 GINVRVR
-4092 GDRNDYSIMFD
+4092 GDWKDYSIPFD
-4103 LGEYNA
+4103 MEGYNA
-4109 EQRKSILSGT
+4109 EQKKKFLASM
-4119 YERFEEYERY
+4119 YETFEQQERQ
-4129 TRDETSQAVIAELK
+4129 TRNETSQAVLAELK
-4143 KLTCKLAGMTEEEMQ
+4143 KLTCKLADMTEEEMQ

-4183 ANTHYR
+4183 A
-4189 MELGNTFS
+4189 
-4197 DSKEHFDA
+4197 
-4205 VRDRAVEEKGIVMP
+4205 KG
-4219 NLNKEKVKVVEVEK
+4219 
-4233 HGFEG
+4233 
-4238 DSKGAIEEAR
+4238 D
-4248 TWAKDNLVTTNKQ
+4248 
-4261 DLPTMR
+4261 
-4267 DGTPYTISKKAVE
+4267 
-4280 KYLSLSAVSKSDD
+4280 
-4293 LGVHLSVLPKLT
+4293 
-4305 DVIHESIEAEIHADY
+4305 
-4320 KKGEDGTRSVE
+4320 
-4331 NGYGEGVLV
+4331 
-4340 HRLYGAV
+4340 
-4347 EIDGKMYRVKTTMQE
+4347 
-4362 FRGGEEN
+4362 
-4369 KPHSY
+4369 
-4374 EVTKIEL
+4374 
-4381 LDSPGKRENP
+4381 
-4391 DRPPL
+4391 
-4396 VSSNNSIDNKIE
+4396 
-4408 LPDTPGTA
+4408 
-4416 VLPDSSPLDTTPS
+4416 
-4429 NSKNITSEGSEKAN
+4429 
-4443 ESDSLPLNSATN
+4443 
-4455 GYISTAKLLQGVEK
+4455 
-4469 SYDSG
+4469 
-4474 KKLLDES
+4474 
-4481 KDLTDGET
+4481 
-4489 LFRKEED
+4489 
-4496 KSGYASLGLSKPT
+4496 ASLGLSKPT
-4509 EPLADGASAHTV
+4509 EPLEGRIAETV
-4521 SERIGKAIDKAA
+4521 EKVSKQ
-4533 ERTGGKVKMVNSVEE
+4533 TGGKVKMVNSVEE
-4548 IENEQVR
+4548 IGNEQVR
-4555 KDIENG
+4555 RDIENG

-4567 YDEKTGEVHL
+4567 YDENTGEVHL

-4586 TAEKTIWHETVG
+4586 TAEKTVWHETVG
-4598 HKGMRGLL
+4598 HEGMRGLL
-4606 GEKFNDYMRGLWM
+4606 GDKFNDYMRGLWM
-4619 DLDNPINAELRAYVK
+4619 DLDNPMNAELRAYVK
-4634 EKMNMNHLGFYD
+4634 ERMSKDSMGFYD
-4646 AIEEFIAKSAE
+4646 AIEEFIAESAE
-4657 DGKGEPG
+4657 KGKGEPG
-4664 FWNYIKNKVT
+4664 FWNNIKNKVT

-4680 GYRVSPNVKDVK
+4680 GYRISPNVKDVK

-4719 KIEHENVSSIIEEN
+4719 KIEHEKTLSVVEEN

-4764 RTSPMTASKIE
+4764 RTSPMAASKIE

-4786 AFKESTVDDM
+4786 AFRESTVDDM

-4830 SMVMQMCERYDREY
+4830 SMVMQMCERYDREC

-4894 EERKVKSEESNSID
+4894 EKREGADSEGLDNLDKIWKGERS
-4908 TLEAAWNGEK
+4908 
-4918 NDLGQKLRSGQ
+4918 DLRRKLDLGQ

-4970 EEYDDVNVID
+4970 EEYDDANVID

-4986 SQLGAEL
+4986 SQLGADL

-5022 RDHLKEMFDWY
+5022 RVHLKEMFDWY

-5078 LAQISALAKSSIMN
+5078 LAQISALAKSSIIN

-5218 AINGLLRDS
+5218 AINGMLRDS
-5227 GTRNWATEKSAKLN
+5227 GTQNWVTEKSAKLN

-5252 PDFISSNLMRDLTFA
+5252 PDFITSNLMRDLTFA

-5292 MVRRKDGNF
+5292 MVRRKDGSF

-5352 ENLVKTGNKD
+5352 ENLVKTGNKE

-5388 ARYSTYCVSR
+5388 ARYSTFCVSR

-5422 SGDAV
+5422 SGDAI
-5427 KSLKTEYDGK
+5427 KSLKTEYDRK
-5437 TNTAFRKSV
+5437 MNVAFRKSL

-5535 GGGKFKTIPMG
+5535 GGGNFKTIPMG

-5671 IDDTNEDLKGS
+5671 IDSTNEDLKGR
-5682 GMMADAADFFTA
+5682 GMIADAADFFTA

-5708 TGATIGRTY
+5708 AGATIGRTY
-5717 QTGKSLVNGVV
+5717 QTGKSLVKGVV

-5734 KDFKEGFKKEWKN
+5734 KGFKEGFKKEWKN
-5747 VDPNSIPFYRVFN
+5747 VDSNTIPFYRVFN

-5769 QRTKSKWYNYVNEL
+5769 QRTKSKWYNYANEL
-5783 EQLKYNKRQLKTNTS
+5783 EQLKYNKRQMKTNTS

-5813 SKTKEGKMLK
+5813 SKTKEGKMLR

-5833 TKNKLLKRAKD
+5833 AKNKLLKRAKD

-5866 DRISDD
+5866 DRIED